1 MKTLLFNKNPIISK
15 LVRMSAQKMEY
26 EFEERLNY
34 ASDIDGYDVIIVDDG
49 ISADLKVLQ
58 GKCKKLIYISSG
70 ASANEESRQV
80 LHKPFLPTDLIAL
93 MRIDETAA
101 VQSDKDK
108 GANAEKTAPTSENV
122 SANADE
128 NASADEEDID
138 LDSLSFD
145 NKLLEPESASEPA
158 LAEAQNESAN
168 AANDEAAPKSASDDN
183 AQDNNIYLQDI
194 TGENAENAGDEKES
208 VATTAQNSASDEPS
222 TDENAQSTEPEKPKD
237 ELEITP
243 VDFKAG
249 DFDFNSIAPSGET
262 ALNSDIADEILANI
276 QSQEPANTSEP
287 ADESALNASQ
297 NDESAASED
306 APLEFDA
313 QDLADITQGLGVDEQ
328 GAANPALN
336 EDSQSESAANPQND
350 ENNATDFPQ
359 QGTLSDDELAK
370 ASFLQPLNEPFQS
383 EPASA
388 SDEPADENLAPNL
401 SETADESLTL
411 NSNEQADESLTLNS
425 NEQADE
431 NLTLNSSETK
441 GENLADEDLSQIL
454 NDEQATDIQAKST
467 SSEQD
472 LSDESLSQE
481 NVEFASE
488 NLSDDNAENAP
499 ETLESTQNTENP
511 QAEQDTAQETPSDEL
526 AMQENAEFAS
536 ENLSDDE
543 NAEILG
549 ENLDEN
555 AQTQSPALDETSAE
569 IQAQIKDI
577 SALENEANAPL
588 DEPQSAKSVMNL
600 DEGTQGAENA
610 LEMAQETLES
620 TQNTENPQAEQDTA
634 QETPSDELA
643 TQENAEFA
651 SENSL
656 ETTQKAEFSSE
667 NAPDIMQNAELINE
681 NAPET
686 AQNAEFASQ
695 TAEQENEPLS
705 QEPAFSVE
713 EKQEKMMSFDDLPEN
728 AKFLGQKNND
738 FIDPDDIKPVLL
750 DEMPMQ
756 QSTQDIV
763 KGQLA
768 DLNAMDEELNSP
780 NAQNSPSSEDDALTN
795 SLNADNENLL
805 DNLNTEQNA
814 TLAPSEQNESILA
827 SENLA
832 QTQVSLDE
840 SLAQTPS
847 EIKFDE
853 SFAPSDELTT
863 QENAEFASET
873 QTAQSD
879 ENLAQMQSDENFA
892 QANDEN
898 LAQTPQINAPSNENA
913 LNADLTDDL
922 QGLSEE
928 ELQRALGEIPAQE
941 STSQAQTKASQASQ
955 NASAQNGENSSPSEL
970 MDELSRGISGA
981 ITSSIKDDALKAAL
995 KGMNMHIDINIKFD
1009 EDKA

>member
-34 ASDIDGYDVIIVDDG
+34 ASDIDSYDVIIVDDG

-93 MRIDETAA
+93 MRIDEAA
-101 VQSDKDK
+101 AAQADKDK
-108 GANAEKTAPTSENV
+108 GANAEKDALKSENA

-168 AANDEAAPKSASDDN
+168 AANDETAPESASDDN

-194 TGENAENAGDEKES
+194 TGENAENADDEKES
-208 VATTAQNSASDEPS
+208 ATTTAQNSASDEPS
-222 TDENAQSTEPEKPKD
+222 TDENAQNTEPEKPKD

-297 NDESAASED
+297 NDESSASED

-328 GAANPALN
+328 GAENSALN

-383 EPASA
+383 EPAST
-388 SDEPADENLAPNL
+388 SDEPADENL
-401 SETADESLTL
+401 TL
-411 NSNEQADESLTLNS
+411 NSSETADESLTLNS

-472 LSDESLSQE
+472 LSDESL
-481 NVEFASE
+481 
-488 NLSDDNAENAP
+488 P
-499 ETLESTQNTENP
+499 
-511 QAEQDTAQETPSDEL
+511 
-526 AMQENAEFAS
+526 QENAEFTS

-549 ENLDEN
+549 ENLDESV
-555 AQTQSPALDETSAE
+555 QMQSPALDEMSAE

-588 DEPQSAKSVMNL
+588 DEPQSAESAMNL
-600 DEGTQGAENA
+600 DEGAQGAENA

-620 TQNTENPQAEQDTA
+620 TQNAENPQAEQDTA
-634 QETPSDELA
+634 QEMPNDELA

-651 SENSL
+651 GENLL
-656 ETTQKAEFSSE
+656 ETTQKAEFSNE
-667 NAPDIMQNAELINE
+667 NSPDIMQNAELTDE
-681 NAPET
+681 NSLEM

-695 TAEQENEPLS
+695 TAEQENEPLP

-713 EKQEKMMSFDDLPEN
+713 EKQEKTMSFDDLPEN

-780 NAQNSPSSEDDALTN
+780 NAQNSPSSEDDTLTN

-805 DNLNTEQNA
+805 ENLNTEQNA

-832 QTQVSLDE
+832 QT
-840 SLAQTPS
+840 PS
-847 EIKFDE
+847 EVSFDE
-853 SFAPSDELTT
+853 SFASSDELTT
-863 QENAEFASET
+863 QKNAEFASENAP

-898 LAQTPQINAPSNENA
+898 LAQTPQINVPLSENA

-941 STSQAQTKASQASQ
+941 STSQAQTNANKASQ

>member
-93 MRIDETAA
+93 MRIDEAA
-101 VQSDKDK
+101 AAQADKDK
-108 GANAEKTAPTSENV
+108 GENAEKDALKSENV

-158 LAEAQNESAN
+158 LAETQSESAN
-168 AANDEAAPKSASDDN
+168 AANDEAAPESTSDDN

-194 TGENAENAGDEKES
+194 TGENAENADDEKES
-208 VATTAQNSASDEPS
+208 TATTAQNSASDEPS
-222 TDENAQSTEPEKPKD
+222 TDENAQNTELEKPKD

-328 GAANPALN
+328 GTENSALN
-336 EDSQSESAANPQND
+336 EDSQSESVANPQND

-383 EPASA
+383 EPAST
-388 SDEPADENLAPNL
+388 SDEPADENL
-401 SETADESLTL
+401 TL
-411 NSNEQADESLTLNS
+411 NSNEQTDENLALNS
-425 NEQADE
+425 NEQTSE

-472 LSDESLSQE
+472 LSDESLPQE
-481 NVEFASE
+481 
-488 NLSDDNAENAP
+488 NAENAP
-499 ETLESTQNTENP
+499 EM
-511 QAEQDTAQETPSDEL
+511 AQETPNDEL
-526 AMQENAEFAS
+526 ATQENAEFAS
-536 ENLSDDE
+536 ENLSDE

-549 ENLDEN
+549 ENLDESV
-555 AQTQSPALDETSAE
+555 QMQSPALDETSAE

-577 SALENEANAPL
+577 SALENEASAPL
-588 DEPQSAKSVMNL
+588 DEPQSAESAMNL
-600 DEGTQGAENA
+600 DEGAQGAENA

-620 TQNTENPQAEQDTA
+620 TQNAENPQAEQ
-634 QETPSDELA
+634 EMPNDELA
-643 TQENAEFA
+643 TQENAEFTG
-651 SENSL
+651 ENL
-656 ETTQKAEFSSE
+656 LKTTQKAEFSSE
-667 NAPDIMQNAELINE
+667 NS
-681 NAPET
+681 PET

-695 TAEQENEPLS
+695 TAEQENEPLP

-713 EKQEKMMSFDDLPEN
+713 EKQEKTMSFDDLPEN

-780 NAQNSPSSEDDALTN
+780 NAQNSPSSEDDTLTN
-795 SLNADNENLL
+795 SLSADNENLL
-805 DNLNTEQNA
+805 ENLNTEQNA
-814 TLAPSEQNESILA
+814 TLTPSEQNESILA

-832 QTQVSLDE
+832 QASSEVS
-840 SLAQTPS
+840 
-847 EIKFDE
+847 FDE
-853 SFAPSDELTT
+853 SFASSDELTT
-863 QENAEFASET
+863 QKNAEFASENAP

-892 QANDEN
+892 QANAEN
-898 LAQTPQINAPSNENA
+898 LVQTPQINVPLSENA

-941 STSQAQTKASQASQ
+941 STSQTQTNANQAS
-955 NASAQNGENSSPSEL
+955 NASAQNDENSSPSEL

>member
-93 MRIDETAA
+93 MRIDEAA
-101 VQSDKDK
+101 AAQADKDK
-108 GANAEKTAPTSENV
+108 GANAEKDALKSENV

-158 LAEAQNESAN
+158 LAETQNESAN
-168 AANDEAAPKSASDDN
+168 AANDEAAPESASDDN

-208 VATTAQNSASDEPS
+208 ATTTAKNSASDEPS
-222 TDENAQSTEPEKPKD
+222 TDENAQNTEPEKPKD

-287 ADESALNASQ
+287 ADESTLNASQ
-297 NDESAASED
+297 NDESSASED

-313 QDLADITQGLGVDEQ
+313 QDLADITQGLSVDEQ
-328 GAANPALN
+328 GAENSALN
-336 EDSQSESAANPQND
+336 EDSQSESALNSQND

-383 EPASA
+383 EPAST
-388 SDEPADENLAPNL
+388 SDEPADENLALN
-401 SETADESLTL
+401 SNETADESLTL
-411 NSNEQADESLTLNS
+411 NSNEQTS
-425 NEQADE
+425 E

-472 LSDESLSQE
+472 LSGESL
-481 NVEFASE
+481 
-488 NLSDDNAENAP
+488 P
-499 ETLESTQNTENP
+499 
-511 QAEQDTAQETPSDEL
+511 
-526 AMQENAEFAS
+526 QENAEFAS

-577 SALENEANAPL
+577 SALESETN
-588 DEPQSAKSVMNL
+588 EPQSAKSVMNL
-600 DEGTQGAENA
+600 DEGAQGAENA

-620 TQNTENPQAEQDTA
+620 TQNAENPQAEQDTA

-643 TQENAEFA
+643 TQEKAEFA

-656 ETTQKAEFSSE
+656 EIT
-667 NAPDIMQNAELINE
+667 QNAELTNE
-681 NAPET
+681 NSLEITQNAELANENPLET

-695 TAEQENEPLS
+695 TAEQENEPLP

-713 EKQEKMMSFDDLPEN
+713 EKQEKTMSFDDLPEN

-780 NAQNSPSSEDDALTN
+780 NAQNSPSSEDDTLTN
-795 SLNADNENLL
+795 SQNADNENLL

-840 SLAQTPS
+840 NLAQTPS

-853 SFAPSDELTT
+853 SFAPSDELAR
-863 QENAEFASET
+863 QENAEFASENSL

-879 ENLAQMQSDENFA
+879 ENFA
-892 QANDEN
+892 QTPSETNFDEN
-898 LAQTPQINAPSNENA
+898 LAQTPQSNAPSSENA

-928 ELQRALGEIPAQE
+928 ELQRALGEIPAQ
-941 STSQAQTKASQASQ
+941 TSQ
-955 NASAQNGENSSPSEL
+955 NASATNDENSNPSEL

>member
-34 ASDIDGYDVIIVDDG
+34 ASDIDSYDVIIVDDG

-93 MRIDETAA
+93 MRIDEAKAA
-101 VQSDKDK
+101 QADKDK
-108 GANAEKTAPTSENV
+108 GANAEKDALKSENV

-158 LAEAQNESAN
+158 LAEVQNESAN
-168 AANDEAAPKSASDDN
+168 AANDDAAPKSTSDDN

-208 VATTAQNSASDEPS
+208 TATTAKNSASDEPS
-222 TDENAQSTEPEKPKD
+222 TDENAQNTEPEKPKD

-297 NDESAASED
+297 NDESSASED

-328 GAANPALN
+328 GAANSALN
-336 EDSQSESAANPQND
+336 EDSQSESAANPQNN

-370 ASFLQPLNEPFQS
+370 ASFLQPLNEPFQG

-411 NSNEQADESLTLNS
+411 NSNEQADE
-425 NEQADE
+425 
-431 NLTLNSSETK
+431 NLTLNSSKTK

-472 LSDESLSQE
+472 LSDEPLSQE

-488 NLSDDNAENAP
+488 NSP
-499 ETLESTQNTENP
+499 ETTQ
-511 QAEQDTAQETPSDEL
+511 
-526 AMQENAEFAS
+526 NAEFVS

-588 DEPQSAKSVMNL
+588 DEPQSAKSAMNL
-600 DEGTQGAENA
+600 DEGAQGAENA
-610 LEMAQETLES
+610 L
-620 TQNTENPQAEQDTA
+620 
-634 QETPSDELA
+634 
-643 TQENAEFA
+643 
-651 SENSL
+651 
-656 ETTQKAEFSSE
+656 
-667 NAPDIMQNAELINE
+667 
-681 NAPET
+681 ET

-695 TAEQENEPLS
+695 TAEQENEPLP

-713 EKQEKMMSFDDLPEN
+713 ERQEKTMSFDDLPEN

-780 NAQNSPSSEDDALTN
+780 NAQNSPSSEDDTLTN
-795 SLNADNENLL
+795 SQNADNENLL

-853 SFAPSDELTT
+853 SFAPSDELTR
-863 QENAEFASET
+863 QENAEFASENSL

-879 ENLAQMQSDENFA
+879 ENFAQNMAAQMQSDENFA

-898 LAQTPQINAPSNENA
+898 LAQAPQINAPSNENA

-928 ELQRALGEIPAQE
+928 ELQRALGEIPAQ
-941 STSQAQTKASQASQ
+941 TSQAQTNANKASQ
-955 NASAQNGENSSPSEL
+955 NASATNDENSSPSEL

>member
-34 ASDIDGYDVIIVDDG
+34 ASDIDSYDVIVVDDG

-93 MRIDETAA
+93 MRIDEAA
-101 VQSDKDK
+101 AAQADKDK
-108 GANAEKTAPTSENV
+108 GANAEKDALKSENV
-122 SANADE
+122 SENADE
-128 NASADEEDID
+128 NASADEEYID

-158 LAEAQNESAN
+158 LAETQNESTN
-168 AANDEAAPKSASDDN
+168 AANDETAPESASDDN

-208 VATTAQNSASDEPS
+208 TATTAQNSASDEPS
-222 TDENAQSTEPEKPKD
+222 TDENAQSAEPEKPKD

-328 GAANPALN
+328 GAANSALN
-336 EDSQSESAANPQND
+336 EDSQSESAVNPQND

-388 SDEPADENLAPNL
+388 SDEPADENLAPNS
-401 SETADESLTL
+401 SEQIDENLTL
-411 NSNEQADESLTLNS
+411 NSNEQTS
-425 NEQADE
+425 E

-472 LSDESLSQE
+472 LSD
-481 NVEFASE
+481 
-488 NLSDDNAENAP
+488 DNAENAP
-499 ETLESTQNTENP
+499 ETLESTQNAENL
-511 QAEQDTAQETPSDEL
+511 QAEQDTAQETPNDEL
-526 AMQENAEFAS
+526 ATQENAEFAS
-536 ENLSDDE
+536 ENLSDAE

-549 ENLDEN
+549 ENLDESV
-555 AQTQSPALDETSAE
+555 QMQSPALDETSAE

-588 DEPQSAKSVMNL
+588 DEPQSAKSAMNL
-600 DEGTQGAENA
+600 DEGAQGAENA
-610 LEMAQETLES
+610 L
-620 TQNTENPQAEQDTA
+620 
-634 QETPSDELA
+634 
-643 TQENAEFA
+643 
-651 SENSL
+651 
-656 ETTQKAEFSSE
+656 
-667 NAPDIMQNAELINE
+667 
-681 NAPET
+681 ET
-686 AQNAEFASQ
+686 AQNAEFASE
-695 TAEQENEPLS
+695 TAEQENEPLP

-713 EKQEKMMSFDDLPEN
+713 EKQEKTMSFDDLPEN

-780 NAQNSPSSEDDALTN
+780 NAQNSPSSEDDTLTN
-795 SLNADNENLL
+795 SLSADNENLL
-805 DNLNTEQNA
+805 ENLNTEQNA
-814 TLAPSEQNESILA
+814 TLTPSEQNESILA

-853 SFAPSDELTT
+853 SFTPSDELTR
-863 QENAEFASET
+863 QENAEFASENSL

-879 ENLAQMQSDENFA
+879 ENFAQNMAAQMQSDENFA
-892 QANDEN
+892 QANAEN
-898 LAQTPQINAPSNENA
+898 LAQAPQINAPSSENA

-941 STSQAQTKASQASQ
+941 STSQTQKSASQASQ
-955 NASAQNGENSSPSEL
+955 NTSAQNGENSSPSEL

>member
-93 MRIDETAA
+93 MRIDEAA
-101 VQSDKDK
+101 AAQADKDK
-108 GANAEKTAPTSENV
+108 GANAEKDALKSENV

-158 LAEAQNESAN
+158 LAETQNESAN
-168 AANDEAAPKSASDDN
+168 AANDEAAPESASDDN

-208 VATTAQNSASDEPS
+208 ATTTAKNSASDEPS
-222 TDENAQSTEPEKPKD
+222 TDENAQNTEPEKPKD

-287 ADESALNASQ
+287 ADESTLNASQ
-297 NDESAASED
+297 NDESSASED

-313 QDLADITQGLGVDEQ
+313 QDLADITQGLSVDEQ
-328 GAANPALN
+328 GAENSALN
-336 EDSQSESAANPQND
+336 EDSQSESALNSQND

-383 EPASA
+383 EPAST
-388 SDEPADENLAPNL
+388 SDEPADENLALN
-401 SETADESLTL
+401 SNETADESLTL
-411 NSNEQADESLTLNS
+411 NSNEQTS
-425 NEQADE
+425 E

-472 LSDESLSQE
+472 LSDEPL
-481 NVEFASE
+481 
-488 NLSDDNAENAP
+488 P
-499 ETLESTQNTENP
+499 
-511 QAEQDTAQETPSDEL
+511 
-526 AMQENAEFAS
+526 QENAEFAS

-543 NAEILG
+543 NAEILD

-555 AQTQSPALDETSAE
+555 AQIQSPALDETSAE

-600 DEGTQGAENA
+600 DEGAQGAENA

-620 TQNTENPQAEQDTA
+620 TQNAENSQAEQDTA
-634 QETPSDELA
+634 QETPNDELA
-643 TQENAEFA
+643 TQENAEFTN
-651 SENSL
+651 ENS
-656 ETTQKAEFSSE
+656 
-667 NAPDIMQNAELINE
+667 PDIMQNAELTDE
-681 NAPET
+681 NSPQT

-695 TAEQENEPLS
+695 TAEQENEPLP

-713 EKQEKMMSFDDLPEN
+713 EKQEKTMSFDDLPEN

-738 FIDPDDIKPVLL
+738 FIDPDDIKPILL

-780 NAQNSPSSEDDALTN
+780 NAQKSPSSEDDTLTN
-795 SLNADNENLL
+795 SQNADNENLL
-805 DNLNTEQNA
+805 ENLNTEQNA

-840 SLAQTPS
+840 SLTQTPS

-853 SFAPSDELTT
+853 SFAPSDDFAG
-863 QENAEFASET
+863 QKNAEFASKNSL
-873 QTAQSD
+873 QTAQS
-879 ENLAQMQSDENFA
+879 
-892 QANDEN
+892 DEN
-898 LAQTPQINAPSNENA
+898 LAQTPQINAPSSENT

-941 STSQAQTKASQASQ
+941 STSQTQINANKASQ
-955 NASAQNGENSSPSEL
+955 NTSAQNGENLSPSEL

>member
-34 ASDIDGYDVIIVDDG
+34 ASDIDSYDVIIVDDG

-93 MRIDETAA
+93 MRIDEAA
-101 VQSDKDK
+101 AAQADKDK
-108 GANAEKTAPTSENV
+108 GANAEKDALKSENASV
-122 SANADE
+122 NADE

-158 LAEAQNESAN
+158 LAETQNESAN
-168 AANDEAAPKSASDDN
+168 AANDEAVLESTSDDN

-194 TGENAENAGDEKES
+194 TGENAENADDEKES
-208 VATTAQNSASDEPS
+208 TATTAQNSASDEPS
-222 TDENAQSTEPEKPKD
+222 TDENAQNTEPKKPKD

-328 GAANPALN
+328 GAANSALN
-336 EDSQSESAANPQND
+336 EDSQSESAVNPQND

-388 SDEPADENLAPNL
+388 SDEPADENLAPNS
-401 SETADESLTL
+401 SEQIDENLTL
-411 NSNEQADESLTLNS
+411 NSNEQTS
-425 NEQADE
+425 E

-472 LSDESLSQE
+472 LSDESLPQE
-481 NVEFASE
+481 NV
-488 NLSDDNAENAP
+488 
-499 ETLESTQNTENP
+499 
-511 QAEQDTAQETPSDEL
+511 
-526 AMQENAEFAS
+526 EFAS

-600 DEGTQGAENA
+600 DEGSQGAENA

-620 TQNTENPQAEQDTA
+620 TQNAENPQAEQDTA
-634 QETPSDELA
+634 QETPSDEFA
-643 TQENAEFA
+643 TQENAEFT
-651 SENSL
+651 SENLL
-656 ETTQKAEFSSE
+656 ETTQNAEFSNE
-667 NAPDIMQNAELINE
+667 NSPDIMQNAELINE

-695 TAEQENEPLS
+695 TAEQENEPLP

-713 EKQEKMMSFDDLPEN
+713 EKQEKTMSFDDLPEN

-780 NAQNSPSSEDDALTN
+780 NAQNSPSSEDDTLTN
-795 SLNADNENLL
+795 SLSADNENLL
-805 DNLNTEQNA
+805 ENLNTEQNA

-853 SFAPSDELTT
+853 SFAPSDELTR
-863 QENAEFASET
+863 QENAEFASENSL

-898 LAQTPQINAPSNENA
+898 LAQAPQINAPSSENA

-941 STSQAQTKASQASQ
+941 SQAQTKASQTSQ
-955 NASAQNGENSSPSEL
+955 NTSAQNGENSSPSEL

>member
-93 MRIDETAA
+93 MRIDEATAA
-101 VQSDKDK
+101 QADKDK
-108 GANAEKTAPTSENV
+108 GANAEKDALKSENI

-138 LDSLSFD
+138 LESLSFD

-168 AANDEAAPKSASDDN
+168 AANDEAAPESTSDDN

-194 TGENAENAGDEKES
+194 TGENAENADDEKES
-208 VATTAQNSASDEPS
+208 TATTAQNSASDEPS
-222 TDENAQSTEPEKPKD
+222 IDENAQNTEPEKPKD

-276 QSQEPANTSEP
+276 QSQEPANTSES
-287 ADESALNASQ
+287 ADESTLNASQ
-297 NDESAASED
+297 NDESSASED

-328 GAANPALN
+328 GAENSALN

-383 EPASA
+383 EPAST
-388 SDEPADENLAPNL
+388 SDEPADENLAPNS
-401 SETADESLTL
+401 SETADES
-411 NSNEQADESLTLNS
+411 
-425 NEQADE
+425 
-431 NLTLNSSETK
+431 LTLNSSETK

-454 NDEQATDIQAKST
+454 NDEQATDFQAKST

-472 LSDESLSQE
+472 LSDESL
-481 NVEFASE
+481 
-488 NLSDDNAENAP
+488 P
-499 ETLESTQNTENP
+499 
-511 QAEQDTAQETPSDEL
+511 
-526 AMQENAEFAS
+526 QENAEFVS
-536 ENLSDDE
+536 ENLSDE

-555 AQTQSPALDETSAE
+555 AQIQSPALDETSAE

-588 DEPQSAKSVMNL
+588 DEPQSAESVMNL
-600 DEGTQGAENA
+600 DEGAQGAENA

-620 TQNTENPQAEQDTA
+620 TQNAENPQAEQDTA
-634 QETPSDELA
+634 QETPNDELA
-643 TQENAEFA
+643 VQENAEFA
-651 SENSL
+651 SENLL
-656 ETTQKAEFSSE
+656 ETTQNTEFSNE
-667 NAPDIMQNAELINE
+667 NSPDIMQNAELINE
-681 NAPET
+681 NAPQT

-695 TAEQENEPLS
+695 TAEQENEPLP

-713 EKQEKMMSFDDLPEN
+713 EKQEKTMSFDDLPEN

-768 DLNAMDEELNSP
+768 DLNAMDEEFNSP
-780 NAQNSPSSEDDALTN
+780 NAQNSPSSEDDTLTN
-795 SLNADNENLL
+795 LQNADNENLL

-827 SENLA
+827 SEN
-832 QTQVSLDE
+832 
-840 SLAQTPS
+840 LAQTPS

-879 ENLAQMQSDENFA
+879 ENFA
-892 QANDEN
+892 QANAEN

-941 STSQAQTKASQASQ
+941 STSQAQTNANKASQ

>member
-70 ASANEESRQV
+70 ASANEESRQI

-93 MRIDETAA
+93 MRIDEAA
-101 VQSDKDK
+101 AAQADKDK
-108 GANAEKTAPTSENV
+108 GANAEKDALKSENV

-158 LAEAQNESAN
+158 LAETQSESAN
-168 AANDEAAPKSASDDN
+168 AANDEATPESTSDDN

-194 TGENAENAGDEKES
+194 TGENAENADDEKERT
-208 VATTAQNSASDEPS
+208 ATTAKNSASDEPS
-222 TDENAQSTEPEKPKD
+222 TDENAQNTEPEKPKD

-297 NDESAASED
+297 NDESSASED

-328 GAANPALN
+328 GAENSALN

-350 ENNATDFPQ
+350 ENNVMDFPQ

-383 EPASA
+383 EPAST

-411 NSNEQADESLTLNS
+411 NSNEQTS
-425 NEQADE
+425 E

-454 NDEQATDIQAKST
+454 NDEQATDFQAKNT

-481 NVEFASE
+481 N
-488 NLSDDNAENAP
+488 
-499 ETLESTQNTENP
+499 
-511 QAEQDTAQETPSDEL
+511 
-526 AMQENAEFAS
+526 AEFAS
-536 ENLSDDE
+536 ENLSAE

-549 ENLDEN
+549 EILDEN

-588 DEPQSAKSVMNL
+588 DEPQSAKSAMNL
-600 DEGTQGAENA
+600 DEGVQGADNA
-610 LEMAQETLES
+610 LEMAQEMLES
-620 TQNTENPQAEQDTA
+620 TQNAENPQAGQDTA
-634 QETPSDELA
+634 QETPSDEFA
-643 TQENAEFA
+643 TQENAEFT

-667 NAPDIMQNAELINE
+667 NSPETAQNAELTNE
-681 NAPET
+681 NSLET

-695 TAEQENEPLS
+695 TAEQENEPLP

-713 EKQEKMMSFDDLPEN
+713 EKQEKTMSFDDLPEN

-780 NAQNSPSSEDDALTN
+780 NAQNSPSSENDALTN
-795 SLNADNENLL
+795 SQNADNENLL
-805 DNLNTEQNA
+805 ENLNTEQNA

-840 SLAQTPS
+840 SLAQTSS

-853 SFAPSDELTT
+853 SLAPSDELTT
-863 QENAEFASET
+863 QENAEFVSENSF

-879 ENLAQMQSDENFA
+879 ENFAQNMAAQMQSDENFA

-898 LAQTPQINAPSNENA
+898 LAQVPQSNAPSSENA

-928 ELQRALGEIPAQE
+928 ELQRALGEIPAQ
-941 STSQAQTKASQASQ
+941 TSQAQTNANKASQ

>member
-93 MRIDETAA
+93 MRIDEAA
-101 VQSDKDK
+101 AAQADKDK
-108 GANAEKTAPTSENV
+108 GANAEKDALKSENV

-168 AANDEAAPKSASDDN
+168 AANDETAPESTSDDN

-194 TGENAENAGDEKES
+194 TGENAENADDEKES
-208 VATTAQNSASDEPS
+208 AATTAQNSASDEPS
-222 TDENAQSTEPEKPKD
+222 TDENAQNTEPEKPKD

-297 NDESAASED
+297 NDESSASED

-328 GAANPALN
+328 GATNPALN
-336 EDSQSESAANPQND
+336 EDSQSESAANPQNN

-383 EPASA
+383 EPAST

-401 SETADESLTL
+401 SEQADENLTLNSNETADESLTL
-411 NSNEQADESLTLNS
+411 NSNEQT
-425 NEQADE
+425 DE

-472 LSDESLSQE
+472 LSDESL
-481 NVEFASE
+481 
-488 NLSDDNAENAP
+488 P
-499 ETLESTQNTENP
+499 
-511 QAEQDTAQETPSDEL
+511 
-526 AMQENAEFAS
+526 QENAEFTS

-600 DEGTQGAENA
+600 DEGAQGAENA

-620 TQNTENPQAEQDTA
+620 TQNAENSQAEQDTA
-634 QETPSDELA
+634 QETPNDELA

-651 SENSL
+651 S
-656 ETTQKAEFSSE
+656 
-667 NAPDIMQNAELINE
+667 E

-695 TAEQENEPLS
+695 TAEQENEPLP

-713 EKQEKMMSFDDLPEN
+713 EKQEKTMSFDDLPEN

-780 NAQNSPSSEDDALTN
+780 NAQNSPSSEDDALTK

-814 TLAPSEQNESILA
+814 TLAPSAQNESILA

-840 SLAQTPS
+840 NLAQTPS

-863 QENAEFASET
+863 QENAEFASENSL
-873 QTAQSD
+873 QTA
-879 ENLAQMQSDENFA
+879 QSDENFA

-898 LAQTPQINAPSNENA
+898 LVQTLQINAPSSENA

-928 ELQRALGEIPAQE
+928 ELQRALGEIPAQ
-941 STSQAQTKASQASQ
+941 TSQAQTNANKASQ
-955 NASAQNGENSSPSEL
+955 NTSAQNGENSSPSEL

>member
-34 ASDIDGYDVIIVDDG
+34 ASDIDSYDVIIVDDG

-93 MRIDETAA
+93 MRIDEATAA
-101 VQSDKDK
+101 QADKDK
-108 GANAEKTAPTSENV
+108 GANAEKDALKSENA

-168 AANDEAAPKSASDDN
+168 AANEAVLESTSDDN

-194 TGENAENAGDEKES
+194 TGENAENADDEKES
-208 VATTAQNSASDEPS
+208 ATTTAQNSASNEPS
-222 TDENAQSTEPEKPKD
+222 TDENAQNTEPEKPKD

-297 NDESAASED
+297 NDESSASED

-350 ENNATDFPQ
+350 ENNVTDFPQ

-383 EPASA
+383 EPAST
-388 SDEPADENLAPNL
+388 SDEPADEN
-401 SETADESLTL
+401 LTL
-411 NSNEQADESLTLNS
+411 NSNEQADENLTLNS
-425 NEQADE
+425 NEQTSE

-472 LSDESLSQE
+472 LSDESLPQE
-481 NVEFASE
+481 
-488 NLSDDNAENAP
+488 NAENAP
-499 ETLESTQNTENP
+499 ETLESTQNAENP
-511 QAEQDTAQETPSDEL
+511 QAEQETQDDEL
-526 AMQENAEFAS
+526 AMQEKAEFSS
-536 ENLSDDE
+536 ENS
-543 NAEILG
+543 
-549 ENLDEN
+549 
-555 AQTQSPALDETSAE
+555 
-569 IQAQIKDI
+569 
-577 SALENEANAPL
+577 LE
-588 DEPQSAKSVMNL
+588 
-600 DEGTQGAENA
+600 
-610 LEMAQETLES
+610 
-620 TQNTENPQAEQDTA
+620 TA
-634 QETPSDELA
+634 Q
-643 TQENAEFA
+643 NAEFA
-651 SENSL
+651 SENS
-656 ETTQKAEFSSE
+656 
-667 NAPDIMQNAELINE
+667 PDIMQNAELINE

-695 TAEQENEPLS
+695 TAEQENEPLP

-713 EKQEKMMSFDDLPEN
+713 EKQEKTMSFDDLPEN

-738 FIDPDDIKPVLL
+738 FIDPDDIKPILL

-768 DLNAMDEELNSP
+768 DLNAMDEEF
-780 NAQNSPSSEDDALTN
+780 NSPSGDDDTLTN
-795 SLNADNENLL
+795 SQNADNENLL
-805 DNLNTEQNA
+805 ENLNTEQNA
-814 TLAPSEQNESILA
+814 TLAPSEQNESVLA

-840 SLAQTPS
+840 SLAQTSS
-847 EIKFDE
+847 EIKLDE
-853 SFAPSDELTT
+853 GFAPSDELTT
-863 QENAEFASET
+863 QENAEFVSENSL

-879 ENLAQMQSDENFA
+879 ENLAQTPSETNF
-892 QANDEN
+892 DEN
-898 LAQTPQINAPSNENA
+898 LAQVPQSNTPSSENA

-941 STSQAQTKASQASQ
+941 STSQAQTNANKASQ
-955 NASAQNGENSSPSEL
+955 NTSAQNGENSSPSEL

>member
-93 MRIDETAA
+93 MRIDEAA
-101 VQSDKDK
+101 AAQADKDK
-108 GANAEKTAPTSENV
+108 GTNAEKDALKSENV

-158 LAEAQNESAN
+158 LAEIQNESAN
-168 AANDEAAPKSASDDN
+168 AANETAPKSASDDN

-194 TGENAENAGDEKES
+194 TGENAENADDEKES
-208 VATTAQNSASDEPS
+208 AATTAKNSASDESS
-222 TDENAQSTEPEKPKD
+222 TDENAQNTEPEKPKD

-383 EPASA
+383 EPAST
-388 SDEPADENLAPNL
+388 SDEPADENL
-401 SETADESLTL
+401 TL
-411 NSNEQADESLTLNS
+411 NSNEQTS
-425 NEQADE
+425 E

-454 NDEQATDIQAKST
+454 NDGQATDIQAKNT

-472 LSDESLSQE
+472 
-481 NVEFASE
+481 
-488 NLSDDNAENAP
+488 
-499 ETLESTQNTENP
+499 
-511 QAEQDTAQETPSDEL
+511 
-526 AMQENAEFAS
+526 
-536 ENLSDDE
+536 LSDDE

-588 DEPQSAKSVMNL
+588 DEPQSAESAMNL
-600 DEGTQGAENA
+600 DEGAQGAENA

-620 TQNTENPQAEQDTA
+620 TQNAENPQAEQDTA
-634 QETPSDELA
+634 QETPNDELA

-651 SENSL
+651 GENLL
-656 ETTQKAEFSSE
+656 ETTQKAEFSNE
-667 NAPDIMQNAELINE
+667 NSPDIM
-681 NAPET
+681 
-686 AQNAEFASQ
+686 QNAEFASQ
-695 TAEQENEPLS
+695 TAEQENEPLP

-713 EKQEKMMSFDDLPEN
+713 EKQEKTMSFDDLPEN

-780 NAQNSPSSEDDALTN
+780 NAQNSPSSEDDTLTN
-795 SLNADNENLL
+795 SQNADNENLL

-840 SLAQTPS
+840 NLAQTPS
-847 EIKFDE
+847 EIKLDE
-853 SFAPSDELTT
+853 SFAPSDELTR
-863 QENAEFASET
+863 QENAEFASENSL
-873 QTAQSD
+873 QTA
-879 ENLAQMQSDENFA
+879 QSDENFA

-898 LAQTPQINAPSNENA
+898 LAQTPQINAPSSENA

-928 ELQRALGEIPAQE
+928 ELQRALGEIPAQI
-941 STSQAQTKASQASQ
+941 SQAQTNANKASQ

>member
-93 MRIDETAA
+93 MRIDEAA
-101 VQSDKDK
+101 AAQADKDK
-108 GANAEKTAPTSENV
+108 GANAEKDALKSENV

-168 AANDEAAPKSASDDN
+168 AANDEAAPESTSDDN

-208 VATTAQNSASDEPS
+208 ATTTAQNSASDEPS
-222 TDENAQSTEPEKPKD
+222 TDENAQNTEPEKPKD

-297 NDESAASED
+297 NDESVASED

-328 GAANPALN
+328 GAENSALN
-336 EDSQSESAANPQND
+336 EDSQRESMANPQND

-383 EPASA
+383 EPAST
-388 SDEPADENLAPNL
+388 SDEP
-401 SETADESLTL
+401 ADESLTL
-411 NSNEQADESLTLNS
+411 NSNEQTS
-425 NEQADE
+425 E

-454 NDEQATDIQAKST
+454 NDEQATDIQAKNT

-472 LSDESLSQE
+472 LSDE
-481 NVEFASE
+481 
-488 NLSDDNAENAP
+488 
-499 ETLESTQNTENP
+499 LE
-511 QAEQDTAQETPSDEL
+511 
-526 AMQENAEFAS
+526 MQENAEFTS

-549 ENLDEN
+549 ENLDESV
-555 AQTQSPALDETSAE
+555 QMQSPALDETSAE

-588 DEPQSAKSVMNL
+588 DEPQSAESVMNL
-600 DEGTQGAENA
+600 DEGAQSAENA

-620 TQNTENPQAEQDTA
+620 TQNAENPQAEQDTA
-634 QETPSDELA
+634 QETPSDELE

-656 ETTQKAEFSSE
+656 ETTQKAEFASE
-667 NAPDIMQNAELINE
+667 NSPDIMQNAELTNE
-681 NAPET
+681 NAPQT

-695 TAEQENEPLS
+695 TAEQENEPLP

-713 EKQEKMMSFDDLPEN
+713 EKQEKTMSFDDLPEN

-738 FIDPDDIKPVLL
+738 FIDPDDIKPILL

-780 NAQNSPSSEDDALTN
+780 NAQNSPSSEDDTLTN
-795 SLNADNENLL
+795 SPNADNENLL
-805 DNLNTEQNA
+805 ENLNTEQNA

-840 SLAQTPS
+840 SLAQTP
-847 EIKFDE
+847 
-853 SFAPSDELTT
+853 
-863 QENAEFASET
+863 
-873 QTAQSD
+873 
-879 ENLAQMQSDENFA
+879 
-892 QANDEN
+892 
-898 LAQTPQINAPSNENA
+898 QINAPSSENA

-941 STSQAQTKASQASQ
+941 STNQAQTNANKASQ

>member
-34 ASDIDGYDVIIVDDG
+34 ASDIDSYDVIIVDDG
-49 ISADLKVLQ
+49 VSADLKVLQ
-58 GKCKKLIYISSG
+58 GKCKKLICISSG

-93 MRIDETAA
+93 MRIDEAA
-101 VQSDKDK
+101 AAQADNDK
-108 GANAEKTAPTSENV
+108 GANAEKDALKSENV

-168 AANDEAAPKSASDDN
+168 AANEAVLESASDDN

-194 TGENAENAGDEKES
+194 TGENAENADDEKES
-208 VATTAQNSASDEPS
+208 TATTAQNSASDEPS
-222 TDENAQSTEPEKPKD
+222 IDENAQNTEPEKPKD

-287 ADESALNASQ
+287 AGESALNASQ
-297 NDESAASED
+297 NDEGSASED

-328 GAANPALN
+328 GAENSALN

-350 ENNATDFPQ
+350 ENNAMDFPQ

-383 EPASA
+383 EQAST

-401 SETADESLTL
+401 SE
-411 NSNEQADESLTLNS
+411 
-425 NEQADE
+425 QADE
-431 NLTLNSSETK
+431 NSALNSSETK

-472 LSDESLSQE
+472 LSGESLPQE
-481 NVEFASE
+481 NAEFASE
-488 NLSDDNAENAP
+488 NLSDENAEN
-499 ETLESTQNTENP
+499 S

-526 AMQENAEFAS
+526 ATQENAEFSS

-577 SALENEANAPL
+577 SALENEANVPL
-588 DEPQSAKSVMNL
+588 DEPQSAESVMNL
-600 DEGTQGAENA
+600 DEGAQGAENA
-610 LEMAQETLES
+610 LEMAQEMLES
-620 TQNTENPQAEQDTA
+620 TQNAENSQAEQDTA
-634 QETPSDELA
+634 QETPNDELA

-651 SENSL
+651 S
-656 ETTQKAEFSSE
+656 
-667 NAPDIMQNAELINE
+667 E

-695 TAEQENEPLS
+695 TAEQENEPLP

-713 EKQEKMMSFDDLPEN
+713 EKQEKTMSFDDLPEN

-780 NAQNSPSSEDDALTN
+780 NAQNSPSSEDDALTK

-832 QTQVSLDE
+832 QTPSEVSFDE

-863 QENAEFASET
+863 QENAEFASENSL
-873 QTAQSD
+873 QTA
-879 ENLAQMQSDENFA
+879 QSDENFA

-898 LAQTPQINAPSNENA
+898 LVQTLQINAPSSENA

-928 ELQRALGEIPAQE
+928 ELQRALGEIPAQ
-941 STSQAQTKASQASQ
+941 TSQAQTNANKASQ
-955 NASAQNGENSSPSEL
+955 NTSAQNGENSSPSEL

>member
-34 ASDIDGYDVIIVDDG
+34 ASDIDSYDVIIVDDG

-93 MRIDETAA
+93 MRIDEATAA
-101 VQSDKDK
+101 QADKDK
-108 GANAEKTAPTSENV
+108 GANAEKDALKSENV

-168 AANDEAAPKSASDDN
+168 AANDEATPESTSDDN

-194 TGENAENAGDEKES
+194 TGENAENADDEKES
-208 VATTAQNSASDEPS
+208 TATTAQNSASDEPS
-222 TDENAQSTEPEKPKD
+222 TDENAQSAEPEKPKD

-328 GAANPALN
+328 GAENSALN
-336 EDSQSESAANPQND
+336 EDSQSESVANPQND

-383 EPASA
+383 EPAST
-388 SDEPADENLAPNL
+388 SDEPADENLVPNSSEQIDENL
-401 SETADESLTL
+401 TLNSNETADESLTL
-411 NSNEQADESLTLNS
+411 NSNEQTS
-425 NEQADE
+425 E

-472 LSDESLSQE
+472 LSDESL
-481 NVEFASE
+481 
-488 NLSDDNAENAP
+488 P
-499 ETLESTQNTENP
+499 
-511 QAEQDTAQETPSDEL
+511 
-526 AMQENAEFAS
+526 QENAEFTS

-600 DEGTQGAENA
+600 DESAQGAENA

-620 TQNTENPQAEQDTA
+620 TQNAENPQAEQDTA
-634 QETPSDELA
+634 QEMPSDELA

-651 SENSL
+651 DENSP
-656 ETTQKAEFSSE
+656 Q
-667 NAPDIMQNAELINE
+667 
-681 NAPET
+681 T

-695 TAEQENEPLS
+695 TAEQENEPLP

-713 EKQEKMMSFDDLPEN
+713 EKQEKTMSFDDLPEN

-780 NAQNSPSSEDDALTN
+780 NAQNSPSSEDDTLTN

-832 QTQVSLDE
+832 QTPSEVSFDE

-863 QENAEFASET
+863 QENAEFASENSL

-879 ENLAQMQSDENFA
+879 ENLAQMQSDENFT

-898 LAQTPQINAPSNENA
+898 LAQTPQINAPSSE
-913 LNADLTDDL
+913 NADLTDDL

-941 STSQAQTKASQASQ
+941 STNQAQTNANKASQ

-981 ITSSIKDDALKAAL
+981 ITSSNKDDALKAAL

>member
-34 ASDIDGYDVIIVDDG
+34 ASDIDSYDVIIVDDG

-93 MRIDETAA
+93 MRIDEAA
-101 VQSDKDK
+101 AAQADKDK
-108 GANAEKTAPTSENV
+108 GANAEKDALKSENA

-128 NASADEEDID
+128 NASANEEDID

-158 LAEAQNESAN
+158 LAETQNESAN
-168 AANDEAAPKSASDDN
+168 AANDEAAPESASDDN

-194 TGENAENAGDEKES
+194 TGENAENADDEKES
-208 VATTAQNSASDEPS
+208 TATTAQNSASDEPS

-276 QSQEPANTSEP
+276 QSQEPADTSEP

-328 GAANPALN
+328 GATNPALN

-383 EPASA
+383 EPAST
-388 SDEPADENLAPNL
+388 SDEPADENLAPNS
-401 SETADESLTL
+401 SETADENVTL
-411 NSNEQADESLTLNS
+411 NSSEQT
-425 NEQADE
+425 DE
-431 NLTLNSSETK
+431 NLILNSSETK

-472 LSDESLSQE
+472 LSGESLLQE
-481 NVEFASE
+481 NAENAPEMAQETPNDELAVQENDEFASE
-488 NLSDDNAENAP
+488 NLS
-499 ETLESTQNTENP
+499 
-511 QAEQDTAQETPSDEL
+511 
-526 AMQENAEFAS
+526 
-536 ENLSDDE
+536 DE

-577 SALENEANAPL
+577 SALENEAN
-588 DEPQSAKSVMNL
+588 EPQSAESAMNL
-600 DEGTQGAENA
+600 DESAQGAENA

-620 TQNTENPQAEQDTA
+620 TQNAENSQAGQDTA

-643 TQENAEFA
+643 TQENAEF
-651 SENSL
+651 SNENSP
-656 ETTQKAEFSSE
+656 ETT
-667 NAPDIMQNAELINE
+667 QNAELINE
-681 NAPET
+681 NAPQT

-695 TAEQENEPLS
+695 TAEQENEPLP

-713 EKQEKMMSFDDLPEN
+713 EKQEKTMSFDDLPEN

-768 DLNAMDEELNSP
+768 DLNAMDEEFNSP
-780 NAQNSPSSEDDALTN
+780 NAQNSPSSEDDTLTN
-795 SLNADNENLL
+795 SLSADNENLL
-805 DNLNTEQNA
+805 ENLNTEQNA
-814 TLAPSEQNESILA
+814 TLAPNEQNESILA

-840 SLAQTPS
+840 SLAQIPS
-847 EIKFDE
+847 ESKFDE

-863 QENAEFASET
+863 QENAEFASTT

-879 ENLAQMQSDENFA
+879 ENLAQNMTAQIQSDENFA

-898 LAQTPQINAPSNENA
+898 LAQTPQISAPSSENA
-913 LNADLTDDL
+913 LNADFTDDL

-928 ELQRALGEIPAQE
+928 ELQRALGEIPAQ
-941 STSQAQTKASQASQ
+941 TSQAQANANKASQ

>member
-93 MRIDETAA
+93 MRIDEAA
-101 VQSDKDK
+101 AAQADKDK
-108 GANAEKTAPTSENV
+108 GANAEKTAPTSENLSV
-122 SANADE
+122 NVDE

-158 LAEAQNESAN
+158 VAEAQSESAN
-168 AANDEAAPKSASDDN
+168 AANEAAPESASDDN

-194 TGENAENAGDEKES
+194 TGENAENAGDDKES
-208 VATTAQNSASDEPS
+208 ATTTAKNSVSDEPS
-222 TDENAQSTEPEKPKD
+222 TDENTQSTEPSKPKD

-243 VDFKAG
+243 VDFKTG

-287 ADESALNASQ
+287 ASENLSANEPAGENALNASQ
-297 NDESAASED
+297 NDESSSSKD

-336 EDSQSESAANPQND
+336 EDSQSESAVNPQND
-350 ENNATDFPQ
+350 ENNAMDFPQ
-359 QGTLSDDELAK
+359 QSILSDDELAK

-383 EPASA
+383 EPAST
-388 SDEPADENLAPNL
+388 SDEPAGENLAPNL
-401 SETADESLTL
+401 SETADENVTL
-411 NSNEQADESLTLNS
+411 NSSEQT
-425 NEQADE
+425 DE

-472 LSDESLSQE
+472 LSGESL
-481 NVEFASE
+481 
-488 NLSDDNAENAP
+488 P
-499 ETLESTQNTENP
+499 
-511 QAEQDTAQETPSDEL
+511 
-526 AMQENAEFAS
+526 QENAEFAS

-600 DEGTQGAENA
+600 DEGAQGADNA

-620 TQNTENPQAEQDTA
+620 TQNAENPQAEQDTA
-634 QETPSDELA
+634 QETPNDELK

-651 SENSL
+651 GENSL
-656 ETTQKAEFSSE
+656 ETTQNAEFT
-667 NAPDIMQNAELINE
+667 NE
-681 NAPET
+681 NAPQT
-686 AQNAEFASQ
+686 TQNAEFASQ
-695 TAEQENEPLS
+695 TAEQENEPLP

-713 EKQEKMMSFDDLPEN
+713 EKQEKTMSFDDLPEN

-780 NAQNSPSSEDDALTN
+780 NAQNSPSSEDDALTK

-814 TLAPSEQNESILA
+814 TLAPSAQNESILA

-840 SLAQTPS
+840 NLAQTPS

-853 SFAPSDELTT
+853 SFSPSDELTT
-863 QENAEFASET
+863 QENAEFASENSL
-873 QTAQSD
+873 QTA
-879 ENLAQMQSDENFA
+879 QSDENFA

-898 LAQTPQINAPSNENA
+898 LVQTPQINAPSSENA

-928 ELQRALGEIPAQE
+928 ELQRALGEIPTQ
-941 STSQAQTKASQASQ
+941 TSQAQTNANKASQ
-955 NASAQNGENSSPSEL
+955 NTSAQNGENSSPSEL

>member
-93 MRIDETAA
+93 MRIDEAA
-101 VQSDKDK
+101 AAQADKDK
-108 GANAEKTAPTSENV
+108 GANAEKDALKSENV

-158 LAEAQNESAN
+158 LAETQNESAN
-168 AANDEAAPKSASDDN
+168 AANDEAAPESASDDN

-208 VATTAQNSASDEPS
+208 ATTTAKNSASDEPS
-222 TDENAQSTEPEKPKD
+222 TDENAQNTEPEKPKD

-287 ADESALNASQ
+287 ADESTLNASQ
-297 NDESAASED
+297 NDESSASED

-313 QDLADITQGLGVDEQ
+313 QDLADITQGLSVDEQ
-328 GAANPALN
+328 GAENSALN
-336 EDSQSESAANPQND
+336 EDSQSESALNSQND

-383 EPASA
+383 EPAST
-388 SDEPADENLAPNL
+388 SDEPADENLALN
-401 SETADESLTL
+401 SNETADESLTL
-411 NSNEQADESLTLNS
+411 NSNEQTS
-425 NEQADE
+425 E

-472 LSDESLSQE
+472 LSDEPL
-481 NVEFASE
+481 
-488 NLSDDNAENAP
+488 P
-499 ETLESTQNTENP
+499 
-511 QAEQDTAQETPSDEL
+511 
-526 AMQENAEFAS
+526 QENAEFAS

-543 NAEILG
+543 NAEILD

-555 AQTQSPALDETSAE
+555 AQIQSPALDETSAE

-600 DEGTQGAENA
+600 DEGAQGAENA

-620 TQNTENPQAEQDTA
+620 TQNAENSQAEQDTA
-634 QETPSDELA
+634 QETPNDELA
-643 TQENAEFA
+643 TQENAEFTN
-651 SENSL
+651 ENS
-656 ETTQKAEFSSE
+656 
-667 NAPDIMQNAELINE
+667 PDIMQNAELTDE
-681 NAPET
+681 NSPQT

-695 TAEQENEPLS
+695 TAEQENEPLP

-713 EKQEKMMSFDDLPEN
+713 EKQEKTMSFDDLPEN

-738 FIDPDDIKPVLL
+738 FIDPDDIKPILL

-780 NAQNSPSSEDDALTN
+780 NAQKSPSSEDDTLTN
-795 SLNADNENLL
+795 SQNADNENLL
-805 DNLNTEQNA
+805 ENLNTEQNA

-840 SLAQTPS
+840 SLTQTPS

-853 SFAPSDELTT
+853 SFAPSDDFAG
-863 QENAEFASET
+863 QENAEFASENSL

-892 QANDEN
+892 QASDEN
-898 LAQTPQINAPSNENA
+898 LAQTPQINAPSSENA
-913 LNADLTDDL
+913 LNADFTDDL

-928 ELQRALGEIPAQE
+928 ELQRALGEIPAQ
-941 STSQAQTKASQASQ
+941 TSQTQTNANQAS

>member
-93 MRIDETAA
+93 MRIDEATAA
-101 VQSDKDK
+101 QADKDK
-108 GANAEKTAPTSENV
+108 GANVEKDALKSENV

-158 LAEAQNESAN
+158 LAETQNESAN
-168 AANDEAAPKSASDDN
+168 AANDDAAPESASDDN

-194 TGENAENAGDEKES
+194 TGENAENADDEKES
-208 VATTAQNSASDEPS
+208 VVTTAQNSASDEPS
-222 TDENAQSTEPEKPKD
+222 TDENAQNTEPEKPKD

-297 NDESAASED
+297 NDESSASED

-328 GAANPALN
+328 GVENSALN

-388 SDEPADENLAPNL
+388 SDEPADENLAPN
-401 SETADESLTL
+401 SNETADES
-411 NSNEQADESLTLNS
+411 
-425 NEQADE
+425 
-431 NLTLNSSETK
+431 LTLNSSETK

-472 LSDESLSQE
+472 LSDE
-481 NVEFASE
+481 
-488 NLSDDNAENAP
+488 NAENAP
-499 ETLESTQNTENP
+499 KI
-511 QAEQDTAQETPSDEL
+511 AQEMPSDAL
-526 AMQENAEFAS
+526 ATQENAEFTS

-555 AQTQSPALDETSAE
+555 AQIQSPALDETSAE

-588 DEPQSAKSVMNL
+588 DEPQSAKSAMNL
-600 DEGTQGAENA
+600 DEGAQGAENA
-610 LEMAQETLES
+610 LEMAQEMLES
-620 TQNTENPQAEQDTA
+620 TQNAENSQAEQDTA
-634 QETPSDELA
+634 QETPNDELT

-651 SENSL
+651 GENSL
-656 ETTQKAEFSSE
+656 ETTQKAEFSNE
-667 NAPDIMQNAELINE
+667 NSPDIMQNAELTDE
-681 NAPET
+681 NSPQT
-686 AQNAEFASQ
+686 AQNAEFSSQ
-695 TAEQENEPLS
+695 TAEQENEPLP

-713 EKQEKMMSFDDLPEN
+713 ERQEKTMSFDDLPEN

-780 NAQNSPSSEDDALTN
+780 NAQNSPSSEDDTLTN

-814 TLAPSEQNESILA
+814 ILAPSEQNESILT

-853 SFAPSDELTT
+853 SFAPSDDFTR
-863 QENAEFASET
+863 QENAEFASENAP

-892 QANDEN
+892 QASDEN
-898 LAQTPQINAPSNENA
+898 LAQTPQINAPSSENA
-913 LNADLTDDL
+913 LNADFTDDL

-928 ELQRALGEIPAQE
+928 ELQRALGEIPAQ
-941 STSQAQTKASQASQ
+941 TSQAQTNANKASQ
-955 NASAQNGENSSPSEL
+955 NASAQNAENSSPSEL

>member
-93 MRIDETAA
+93 MRIDEAA
-101 VQSDKDK
+101 AAQADKDK
-108 GANAEKTAPTSENV
+108 GANAEKDALKSENV

-145 NKLLEPESASEPA
+145 NKLLEPESASKPA
-158 LAEAQNESAN
+158 LAETQNESAN
-168 AANDEAAPKSASDDN
+168 AANEATPESTSDDN

-194 TGENAENAGDEKES
+194 TGENAENADDEKES
-208 VATTAQNSASDEPS
+208 VTTTAQNSASDEPS
-222 TDENAQSTEPEKPKD
+222 TDENAQSAEPEKPKD

-297 NDESAASED
+297 NDEGSASED

-328 GAANPALN
+328 GTTNPALN
-336 EDSQSESAANPQND
+336 EDSQSESAANPQNN

-383 EPASA
+383 EQASA
-388 SDEPADENLAPNL
+388 SEPAGENLAPNS
-401 SETADESLTL
+401 SETADENVTL
-411 NSNEQADESLTLNS
+411 NSS
-425 NEQADE
+425 EQADE
-431 NLTLNSSETK
+431 NLILNSSETK

-454 NDEQATDIQAKST
+454 NDEQATDFQAKNT

-472 LSDESLSQE
+472 LSDESL
-481 NVEFASE
+481 
-488 NLSDDNAENAP
+488 P
-499 ETLESTQNTENP
+499 
-511 QAEQDTAQETPSDEL
+511 
-526 AMQENAEFAS
+526 QENAEFAS
-536 ENLSDDE
+536 ENLSDE
-543 NAEILG
+543 NAEILD

-555 AQTQSPALDETSAE
+555 AQIQSPALDETSAE

-600 DEGTQGAENA
+600 DEGSQGAENA

-620 TQNTENPQAEQDTA
+620 TQNAENPQAGQDTA
-634 QETPSDELA
+634 QETPSDELE

-651 SENSL
+651 GENSL

-667 NAPDIMQNAELINE
+667 NTPETTQNAELTNE
-681 NAPET
+681 NAPQT

-695 TAEQENEPLS
+695 TAEQENEPLP

-713 EKQEKMMSFDDLPEN
+713 EKQEKTMSFDDLPEN

-780 NAQNSPSSEDDALTN
+780 NAQDSPSSEDDTLTN
-795 SLNADNENLL
+795 SLSADNENLL

-832 QTQVSLDE
+832 QTPSEVSFDE
-840 SLAQTPS
+840 NLAQT
-847 EIKFDE
+847 
-853 SFAPSDELTT
+853 PSDELTT

-879 ENLAQMQSDENFA
+879 ENLAQNMAAQMQSDENFA

-898 LAQTPQINAPSNENA
+898 LAQTPQINAPSSENA

-928 ELQRALGEIPAQE
+928 ELQRALGEIPAQ
-941 STSQAQTKASQASQ
+941 TSQAQTNANKASQ

>member
-34 ASDIDGYDVIIVDDG
+34 ASDIDSYDVIIVDDG

-70 ASANEESRQV
+70 ANANEESRQV

-93 MRIDETAA
+93 MRIDEAA
-101 VQSDKDK
+101 AAQADKDK
-108 GANAEKTAPTSENV
+108 GANAEKDALKSENA
-122 SANADE
+122 SANVDE

-145 NKLLEPESASEPA
+145 NKLLEPESASKSA
-158 LAEAQNESAN
+158 LAETQNESAN
-168 AANDEAAPKSASDDN
+168 AANDEAAPESTSDDN

-222 TDENAQSTEPEKPKD
+222 TDENAQSAEPEKPKD

-276 QSQEPANTSEP
+276 QSQEPADTSEP

-328 GAANPALN
+328 GSENSALN

-383 EPASA
+383 EPAST
-388 SDEPADENLAPNL
+388 SDEPADENLTPNL
-401 SETADESLTL
+401 SEQADESLTLNSNETADESLTL
-411 NSNEQADESLTLNS
+411 NSNEQTS
-425 NEQADE
+425 E

-454 NDEQATDIQAKST
+454 NDEQATDFQAKST

-472 LSDESLSQE
+472 LSNESL
-481 NVEFASE
+481 
-488 NLSDDNAENAP
+488 P
-499 ETLESTQNTENP
+499 
-511 QAEQDTAQETPSDEL
+511 
-526 AMQENAEFAS
+526 QENAEFAS

-555 AQTQSPALDETSAE
+555 VQMQSPALDETSAE

-600 DEGTQGAENA
+600 DEGVQGAENV

-620 TQNTENPQAEQDTA
+620 TQNAENPQAEQ
-634 QETPSDELA
+634 EMPNDELA
-643 TQENAEFA
+643 TQENAEFS

-656 ETTQKAEFSSE
+656 ETTQKAEFTSE
-667 NAPDIMQNAELINE
+667 NAPDIMQNAELTDE
-681 NAPET
+681 NAPQT
-686 AQNAEFASQ
+686 AQNAELASQ
-695 TAEQENEPLS
+695 TAEQENEPLP

-713 EKQEKMMSFDDLPEN
+713 EKQEKTMSFDDLPEN

-780 NAQNSPSSEDDALTN
+780 NAQNSPSSEDDTLTN
-795 SLNADNENLL
+795 SQNADNENLL

-814 TLAPSEQNESILA
+814 TLAPSEQNESILT

-832 QTQVSLDE
+832 QTPSEVSFDE
-840 SLAQTPS
+840 NLAQTPS

-853 SFAPSDELTT
+853 SFAPSDDFAE
-863 QENAEFASET
+863 QENAEFASENSL

-879 ENLAQMQSDENFA
+879 ENLAQMQSDENFV

-898 LAQTPQINAPSNENA
+898 LAQTPQINAPSSENA

-928 ELQRALGEIPAQE
+928 ELQRALGEIPAQ
-941 STSQAQTKASQASQ
+941 TSQ
-955 NASAQNGENSSPSEL
+955 NASARNGENSSPSEL

>member
-93 MRIDETAA
+93 MRIDEAA
-101 VQSDKDK
+101 AAQADKDK
-108 GANAEKTAPTSENV
+108 GVNAEKDALKSENA

-158 LAEAQNESAN
+158 LAETQNESAN
-168 AANDEAAPKSASDDN
+168 AANDEATPESTSDDN

-194 TGENAENAGDEKES
+194 TGENAENAGDEEES
-208 VATTAQNSASDEPS
+208 TATTAQNSASDEPS
-222 TDENAQSTEPEKPKD
+222 TDENAQNTEPEKPKD

-287 ADESALNASQ
+287 ADESTLNASQ
-297 NDESAASED
+297 NDESSASED

-328 GAANPALN
+328 GAANSALN

-383 EPASA
+383 ESASA
-388 SDEPADENLAPNL
+388 SDEP
-401 SETADESLTL
+401 ADESLTL
-411 NSNEQADESLTLNS
+411 NSNEQADENLTLNS
-425 NEQADE
+425 NEQTSE

-467 SSEQD
+467 SSKQD
-472 LSDESLSQE
+472 LSDESLPQE
-481 NVEFASE
+481 NV
-488 NLSDDNAENAP
+488 
-499 ETLESTQNTENP
+499 
-511 QAEQDTAQETPSDEL
+511 
-526 AMQENAEFAS
+526 EFAS

-600 DEGTQGAENA
+600 DEGSQGAENA

-620 TQNTENPQAEQDTA
+620 TQNAENPQAEQDTA
-634 QETPSDELA
+634 QETPSDEFA
-643 TQENAEFA
+643 TQENAEFT
-651 SENSL
+651 SENLL
-656 ETTQKAEFSSE
+656 ETTQNAEFSNE
-667 NAPDIMQNAELINE
+667 NSPDIMQNAELINE

-695 TAEQENEPLS
+695 TAEQENEPLP

-713 EKQEKMMSFDDLPEN
+713 EKQEKTMSFDDLPEN

-780 NAQNSPSSEDDALTN
+780 NAQNSPSSEDDTLTN
-795 SLNADNENLL
+795 SLSADNENLL
-805 DNLNTEQNA
+805 ENLNTEQNA

-840 SLAQTPS
+840 NLAQIPS

-853 SFAPSDELTT
+853 SFAPSNELTR
-863 QENAEFASET
+863 QENAEFASKT

-879 ENLAQMQSDENFA
+879 ENLAQNMAAQMQSDENFA

-941 STSQAQTKASQASQ
+941 STSQAQTNTNKASQ

>member
-93 MRIDETAA
+93 MRIDEAA
-101 VQSDKDK
+101 AAQADKDK
-108 GANAEKTAPTSENV
+108 GANAEKDALKSENV

-158 LAEAQNESAN
+158 LAETQNESAN
-168 AANDEAAPKSASDDN
+168 AANDEAAPESASDDN

-194 TGENAENAGDEKES
+194 TGENAENAGDKKES
-208 VATTAQNSASDEPS
+208 TATTAQNSASDEPS
-222 TDENAQSTEPEKPKD
+222 TDENAQNTEPEKPKD

-276 QSQEPANTSEP
+276 QSQESANTSEP
-287 ADESALNASQ
+287 AGESALNASQ
-297 NDESAASED
+297 NDESVASED

-328 GAANPALN
+328 GAENSALN

-350 ENNATDFPQ
+350 ENNVMDFPQ

-383 EPASA
+383 EPAST

-411 NSNEQADESLTLNS
+411 NSNEQTS
-425 NEQADE
+425 E

-454 NDEQATDIQAKST
+454 NDEQATDIQTKST

-472 LSDESLSQE
+472 LSDEPLPQE
-481 NVEFASE
+481 
-488 NLSDDNAENAP
+488 NAENAP
-499 ETLESTQNTENP
+499 ETLESTQNAENP

-526 AMQENAEFAS
+526 ARQENAEFA
-536 ENLSDDE
+536 
-543 NAEILG
+543 G
-549 ENLDEN
+549 
-555 AQTQSPALDETSAE
+555 
-569 IQAQIKDI
+569 
-577 SALENEANAPL
+577 
-588 DEPQSAKSVMNL
+588 
-600 DEGTQGAENA
+600 
-610 LEMAQETLES
+610 
-620 TQNTENPQAEQDTA
+620 
-634 QETPSDELA
+634 
-643 TQENAEFA
+643 
-651 SENSL
+651 ENSL
-656 ETTQKAEFSSE
+656 ETTQKAKFSSE
-667 NAPDIMQNAELINE
+667 NSPDIMQNAELTDE
-681 NAPET
+681 NSLEM

-695 TAEQENEPLS
+695 TAEQENEPLP

-713 EKQEKMMSFDDLPEN
+713 EKQEKTMSFDDLPEN

-805 DNLNTEQNA
+805 ENLNTEQNA

-840 SLAQTPS
+840 NLAQTPS

-853 SFAPSDELTT
+853 SLAPSDELTM
-863 QENAEFASET
+863 QENAEFASENAL

-879 ENLAQMQSDENFA
+879 ENLAQNMAAQMQSDENFA
-892 QANDEN
+892 QASDEN
-898 LAQTPQINAPSNENA
+898 LAQTPQINAPSSENA

-941 STSQAQTKASQASQ
+941 STSQAQTNANKASQ

>member
-93 MRIDETAA
+93 MRIDEAA
-101 VQSDKDK
+101 AAQSDKDK
-108 GANAEKTAPTSENV
+108 GANAEKDALKSENV

-158 LAEAQNESAN
+158 LAETQNESAN
-168 AANDEAAPKSASDDN
+168 AANDEATPESTSDDN

-208 VATTAQNSASDEPS
+208 TATTVQNSASDEPS
-222 TDENAQSTEPEKPKD
+222 TDENAQNTEPEKPKD

-297 NDESAASED
+297 NDESSASED

-328 GAANPALN
+328 GAANSALN
-336 EDSQSESAANPQND
+336 ENSQSESVANPQND

-383 EPASA
+383 EPAST
-388 SDEPADENLAPNL
+388 SDEP
-401 SETADESLTL
+401 ADESLTL
-411 NSNEQADESLTLNS
+411 NSNEQTS
-425 NEQADE
+425 E

-467 SSEQD
+467 SSAQD
-472 LSDESLSQE
+472 LSDESLPQE
-481 NVEFASE
+481 NAEFTSENSLEAAQNAEFASE
-488 NLSDDNAENAP
+488 NLSDDNAEN
-499 ETLESTQNTENP
+499 S

-526 AMQENAEFAS
+526 AMQENAEFAG

-588 DEPQSAKSVMNL
+588 DEPQSAKSAMNL
-600 DEGTQGAENA
+600 DEGAQGAENV

-620 TQNTENPQAEQDTA
+620 TQNAENPQAEQDTA
-634 QETPSDELA
+634 QEMPSDELA

-651 SENSL
+651 GENSL
-656 ETTQKAEFSSE
+656 ETT
-667 NAPDIMQNAELINE
+667 
-681 NAPET
+681 
-686 AQNAEFASQ
+686 QNAEFASQ
-695 TAEQENEPLS
+695 TAEQENEPLP

-713 EKQEKMMSFDDLPEN
+713 EKQEKTMSFDDLPEN

-780 NAQNSPSSEDDALTN
+780 NAQNSPSSEDDTLIN
-795 SLNADNENLL
+795 SLSADNENLL

-814 TLAPSEQNESILA
+814 SLAPSEQNESILA

-863 QENAEFASET
+863 QENAEFASENAP
-873 QTAQSD
+873 QTAQS
-879 ENLAQMQSDENFA
+879 
-892 QANDEN
+892 DEN
-898 LAQTPQINAPSNENA
+898 LAQTPQINAPSSENA
-913 LNADLTDDL
+913 LNADFTDDL

-928 ELQRALGEIPAQE
+928 ELQRALGEIPAQ
-941 STSQAQTKASQASQ
+941 TSQAQTNANKASQ

>member
-34 ASDIDGYDVIIVDDG
+34 TSDIDSYDVIIVDDG

-93 MRIDETAA
+93 MRIDEATAA
-101 VQSDKDK
+101 QADKDK
-108 GANAEKTAPTSENV
+108 GENAEKTAPTSENI

-145 NKLLEPESASEPA
+145 NKLLEPESASEPT

-168 AANDEAAPKSASDDN
+168 AANEAAPESTSDDN

-194 TGENAENAGDEKES
+194 TGENAENADDEKES
-208 VATTAQNSASDEPS
+208 TATTAQNSASDEPS
-222 TDENAQSTEPEKPKD
+222 TDENAQNTEPEKPKD

-287 ADESALNASQ
+287 AGESALNASQ
-297 NDESAASED
+297 NDEGSASED

-328 GAANPALN
+328 DAANPALN
-336 EDSQSESAANPQND
+336 EDSQSESAVNPQND
-350 ENNATDFPQ
+350 ENNAMDFPQ

-383 EPASA
+383 EPASENLSA
-388 SDEPADENLAPNL
+388 NEQADENLAPN
-401 SETADESLTL
+401 SS
-411 NSNEQADESLTLNS
+411 EQADENSALNS
-425 NEQADE
+425 SEQTSE

-454 NDEQATDIQAKST
+454 NDEQASDILTKNS

-472 LSDESLSQE
+472 LSDEPLPQE
-481 NVEFASE
+481 
-488 NLSDDNAENAP
+488 NAENAP
-499 ETLESTQNTENP
+499 ETLESTQNAENP
-511 QAEQDTAQETPSDEL
+511 QAEQETQDDEL
-526 AMQENAEFAS
+526 AMQE
-536 ENLSDDE
+536 
-543 NAEILG
+543 
-549 ENLDEN
+549 
-555 AQTQSPALDETSAE
+555 
-569 IQAQIKDI
+569 
-577 SALENEANAPL
+577 
-588 DEPQSAKSVMNL
+588 
-600 DEGTQGAENA
+600 
-610 LEMAQETLES
+610 
-620 TQNTENPQAEQDTA
+620 
-634 QETPSDELA
+634 
-643 TQENAEFA
+643 
-651 SENSL
+651 
-656 ETTQKAEFSSE
+656 KAEFSSE
-667 NAPDIMQNAELINE
+667 NSLDTAQNAEFADENSPQTTQNAELTNE
-681 NAPET
+681 NSPQT

-695 TAEQENEPLS
+695 TAEQENEPLP

-713 EKQEKMMSFDDLPEN
+713 EKQEKTMSFDDLPEN

-795 SLNADNENLL
+795 SQNADNENLL

-827 SENLA
+827 SESLA

-840 SLAQTPS
+840 CLAQTPS

-853 SFAPSDELTT
+853 SLAPSDELTT
-863 QENAEFASET
+863 QENAEFASKIQTT
-873 QTAQSD
+873 QSDENSAQNVAAQTQSD
-879 ENLAQMQSDENFA
+879 ENLAQTPSETNF
-892 QANDEN
+892 DEN
-898 LAQTPQINAPSNENA
+898 LAQVPQSNAPSSENA
-913 LNADLTDDL
+913 FNADLTDDL

-928 ELQRALGEIPAQE
+928 ELQRALGEIPAQ
-941 STSQAQTKASQASQ
+941 TSQAQTNANQTSQ

>member
-34 ASDIDGYDVIIVDDG
+34 ASDIDSYDVIIVDDG

-58 GKCKKLIYISSG
+58 SKCKKLIYISSG

-93 MRIDETAA
+93 MRIDEAA
-101 VQSDKDK
+101 AAQADKDK
-108 GANAEKTAPTSENV
+108 GANAEKDALKSENV

-158 LAEAQNESAN
+158 LAETQNESAN
-168 AANDEAAPKSASDDN
+168 AANDEAAPESASDDN

-194 TGENAENAGDEKES
+194 TGENAENAGDKKES
-208 VATTAQNSASDEPS
+208 TATTAQNSASDEPS
-222 TDENAQSTEPEKPKD
+222 TDENAQNTEPEKPKD

-276 QSQEPANTSEP
+276 QSQESANTSEP
-287 ADESALNASQ
+287 AGESALNASQ
-297 NDESAASED
+297 NDESVASED

-328 GAANPALN
+328 GAENSALN

-350 ENNATDFPQ
+350 ENNVMDFPQ

-383 EPASA
+383 EPAST
-388 SDEPADENLAPNL
+388 SDEPADENLAPNS
-401 SETADESLTL
+401 SEQIDENLTL
-411 NSNEQADESLTLNS
+411 NSNEQTS
-425 NEQADE
+425 E

-454 NDEQATDIQAKST
+454 NDEQATDFQAKNT

-472 LSDESLSQE
+472 LSGESL
-481 NVEFASE
+481 
-488 NLSDDNAENAP
+488 L
-499 ETLESTQNTENP
+499 
-511 QAEQDTAQETPSDEL
+511 
-526 AMQENAEFAS
+526 QENAEFAS

-588 DEPQSAKSVMNL
+588 DEPQSAKSAMNL
-600 DEGTQGAENA
+600 DEGVQGTENV

-620 TQNTENPQAEQDTA
+620 TQNAENPQAGQDTA
-634 QETPSDELA
+634 QETPNDELE

-651 SENSL
+651 GENLL
-656 ETTQKAEFSSE
+656 ETTQNAEFS
-667 NAPDIMQNAELINE
+667 NE
-681 NAPET
+681 NSPQT

-695 TAEQENEPLS
+695 TAEQENEPLP

-713 EKQEKMMSFDDLPEN
+713 EKQEKTMSFDDLPEN

-780 NAQNSPSSEDDALTN
+780 NAQKSPSSEDDTLTN
-795 SLNADNENLL
+795 SQNADNENLL
-805 DNLNTEQNA
+805 ENLNTEQNA
-814 TLAPSEQNESILA
+814 TLAPSEQNESVLA

-840 SLAQTPS
+840 SLAQTSS
-847 EIKFDE
+847 EIKLDE
-853 SFAPSDELTT
+853 GFAPSDELAR
-863 QENAEFASET
+863 QENAEFVSENSL

-879 ENLAQMQSDENFA
+879 ENLAQTPSETNF
-892 QANDEN
+892 DEN
-898 LAQTPQINAPSNENA
+898 LAQVPQSNAPSSENA

-928 ELQRALGEIPAQE
+928 ELQRALGELPAQE
-941 STSQAQTKASQASQ
+941 STSQTQINANKASQ
-955 NASAQNGENSSPSEL
+955 NTSAQNGENSSPSEL

>member
-93 MRIDETAA
+93 MRIDEAA
-101 VQSDKDK
+101 AAQADKDK
-108 GANAEKTAPTSENV
+108 GANAEKDALKSENA

-158 LAEAQNESAN
+158 LAEAQSESAN
-168 AANDEAAPKSASDDN
+168 AANDEAAPESTSDDN

-208 VATTAQNSASDEPS
+208 TATTAQNSASDEPS
-222 TDENAQSTEPEKPKD
+222 TDENAQSAEPEKPKD

-328 GAANPALN
+328 GAANSALN
-336 EDSQSESAANPQND
+336 EDSQSESAVNPQND

-388 SDEPADENLAPNL
+388 SDEPADENLAPNS
-401 SETADESLTL
+401 SEQIDENLTL
-411 NSNEQADESLTLNS
+411 NSNEQTS
-425 NEQADE
+425 E

-472 LSDESLSQE
+472 LSDESLPQE
-481 NVEFASE
+481 NV
-488 NLSDDNAENAP
+488 
-499 ETLESTQNTENP
+499 
-511 QAEQDTAQETPSDEL
+511 
-526 AMQENAEFAS
+526 EFAS

-600 DEGTQGAENA
+600 DEGSQGAENA

-620 TQNTENPQAEQDTA
+620 TQNAENPQAEQDTA
-634 QETPSDELA
+634 QETPSDEFA
-643 TQENAEFA
+643 TQENAEFT
-651 SENSL
+651 SENLL
-656 ETTQKAEFSSE
+656 ETTQNAEFSNE
-667 NAPDIMQNAELINE
+667 NSPDIMQNAELINE

-695 TAEQENEPLS
+695 TAEQENEPLP

-713 EKQEKMMSFDDLPEN
+713 EKQEKTMSFDDLPEN

-768 DLNAMDEELNSP
+768 DLNAMDEALNSP
-780 NAQNSPSSEDDALTN
+780 NAQNSPSSEDDTLTN
-795 SLNADNENLL
+795 SLSADNENLL
-805 DNLNTEQNA
+805 ENLNTEQNA

-853 SFAPSDELTT
+853 SFAPSDELTR
-863 QENAEFASET
+863 QENAEFASENSL

-898 LAQTPQINAPSNENA
+898 LAQAPQINAPSSENA

-928 ELQRALGEIPAQE
+928 ELQRALGEIPAQ
-941 STSQAQTKASQASQ
+941 TSQTQTKANKASQ
-955 NASAQNGENSSPSEL
+955 NTSAQNGENSSPSEL

>member
-34 ASDIDGYDVIIVDDG
+34 ASDIDSYDVIIVDDG

-93 MRIDETAA
+93 MRIDEAA
-101 VQSDKDK
+101 AAQADRDK
-108 GANAEKTAPTSENV
+108 GANAEKDALKSENV

-158 LAEAQNESAN
+158 LAETQNESAN
-168 AANDEAAPKSASDDN
+168 AANDEATPESTSDDN

-194 TGENAENAGDEKES
+194 TGENAENADDEKES
-208 VATTAQNSASDEPS
+208 AATTAQNSASDEPS
-222 TDENAQSTEPEKPKD
+222 TDENAQNTEPEKPKD

-328 GAANPALN
+328 GATNPALN

-383 EPASA
+383 ELAST
-388 SDEPADENLAPNL
+388 SDEPADENLAPNS
-401 SETADESLTL
+401 SETADENVTL
-411 NSNEQADESLTLNS
+411 NSS
-425 NEQADE
+425 EQADE

-472 LSDESLSQE
+472 LSDESL
-481 NVEFASE
+481 
-488 NLSDDNAENAP
+488 P
-499 ETLESTQNTENP
+499 
-511 QAEQDTAQETPSDEL
+511 
-526 AMQENAEFAS
+526 QENAEFAS

-555 AQTQSPALDETSAE
+555 AQTQSPAIDETSAE

-588 DEPQSAKSVMNL
+588 DEPQSAESVMSL
-600 DEGTQGAENA
+600 DEGAQSAENA

-620 TQNTENPQAEQDTA
+620 TQNAENPQAEQDTA
-634 QETPSDELA
+634 QETPNDELA

-651 SENSL
+651 GENLL
-656 ETTQKAEFSSE
+656 ETTQKAEFSNE
-667 NAPDIMQNAELINE
+667 NSPDIMQNAELTDE
-681 NAPET
+681 NSLEM

-695 TAEQENEPLS
+695 TAEQENEPLP

-713 EKQEKMMSFDDLPEN
+713 EKQEKTMSFDDLPEN

-780 NAQNSPSSEDDALTN
+780 NAQNSPSSEDDTLTN
-795 SLNADNENLL
+795 SQNADNENLL
-805 DNLNTEQNA
+805 ENLNTEQNA
-814 TLAPSEQNESILA
+814 SLAPSEQNESILA

-840 SLAQTPS
+840 NLAQTPS

-853 SFAPSDELTT
+853 SFAPSDDFAG
-863 QENAEFASET
+863 QKNAEFTSET

-879 ENLAQMQSDENFA
+879 ENLAQTPSETNF
-892 QANDEN
+892 DEN
-898 LAQTPQINAPSNENA
+898 LAQVPQSNAPSNENA

-928 ELQRALGEIPAQE
+928 ELQRALGEIPAQ
-941 STSQAQTKASQASQ
+941 TSQAQTNANKASQ
-955 NASAQNGENSSPSEL
+955 NASATNDENSSPSEL

>member
-58 GKCKKLIYISSG
+58 GKCKKLICISSG

-93 MRIDETAA
+93 MRIDEAA
-101 VQSDKDK
+101 AAQADNDK
-108 GANAEKTAPTSENV
+108 GANAEKDALKSENV

-168 AANDEAAPKSASDDN
+168 AANDETAPESASDDN

-208 VATTAQNSASDEPS
+208 TAITTQNSASDEPS
-222 TDENAQSTEPEKPKD
+222 TDENAQNTEPEKPKD

-328 GAANPALN
+328 GAANSALN
-336 EDSQSESAANPQND
+336 EDSQRESVANPQND

-383 EPASA
+383 EPAST
-388 SDEPADENLAPNL
+388 SDEPADENLVPNSSEQIDENL
-401 SETADESLTL
+401 TLNSNETADESLTL
-411 NSNEQADESLTLNS
+411 NSNEQTS
-425 NEQADE
+425 E

-472 LSDESLSQE
+472 LSDESLPQE
-481 NVEFASE
+481 NAEFTSE
-488 NLSDDNAENAP
+488 NLSDENAENAP
-499 ETLESTQNTENP
+499 EM
-511 QAEQDTAQETPSDEL
+511 AQEMPNDEL
-526 AMQENAEFAS
+526 ATQENAEFVG

-577 SALENEANAPL
+577 SALENETNAPL
-588 DEPQSAKSVMNL
+588 DEPQGAESAMNL
-600 DEGTQGAENA
+600 DEGAQGADNA

-620 TQNTENPQAEQDTA
+620 TQNAENPQAEQDTA
-634 QETPSDELA
+634 QETPNDELA

-651 SENSL
+651 GENSP
-656 ETTQKAEFSSE
+656 
-667 NAPDIMQNAELINE
+667 NIMQNAELTNE
-681 NAPET
+681 NLLEM

-695 TAEQENEPLS
+695 TAEQENEPLP

-713 EKQEKMMSFDDLPEN
+713 EKQEKTMSFDDLPEN

-780 NAQNSPSSEDDALTN
+780 NAQNSPSSEDDTLTN
-795 SLNADNENLL
+795 SQNADNENLL

-814 TLAPSEQNESILA
+814 TFAPSEQNESILA

-879 ENLAQMQSDENFA
+879 ENLAQNMAAQMQSDENFA

-941 STSQAQTKASQASQ
+941 GTSQTQTKASQASQ
-955 NASAQNGENSSPSEL
+955 NASAQNSENSSPSEL

>member
-93 MRIDETAA
+93 MRIDEAA
-101 VQSDKDK
+101 AAQADKDK
-108 GANAEKTAPTSENV
+108 GANAEKTAPTSENLSV
-122 SANADE
+122 NVDE

-158 LAEAQNESAN
+158 VAEAQSESAN
-168 AANDEAAPKSASDDN
+168 AANEAAPESASDDN

-194 TGENAENAGDEKES
+194 TGENAENAGDDKES
-208 VATTAQNSASDEPS
+208 AATTAQNSASDEPS
-222 TDENAQSTEPEKPKD
+222 TNENTQSAEPEKPKD

-287 ADESALNASQ
+287 ADESTLNASQ
-297 NDESAASED
+297 NDEGSSSED

-328 GAANPALN
+328 GAENSALN

-383 EPASA
+383 EPAST

-401 SETADESLTL
+401 SE
-411 NSNEQADESLTLNS
+411 QADENSALNS
-425 NEQADE
+425 SGQTSE

-454 NDEQATDIQAKST
+454 NDEQATDILAKNS

-472 LSDESLSQE
+472 LSDESL
-481 NVEFASE
+481 
-488 NLSDDNAENAP
+488 P
-499 ETLESTQNTENP
+499 
-511 QAEQDTAQETPSDEL
+511 
-526 AMQENAEFAS
+526 QENAEFAS

-543 NAEILG
+543 NAEILD

-555 AQTQSPALDETSAE
+555 AQIQSPALDETSAE

-577 SALENEANAPL
+577 SALENEANAPI
-588 DEPQSAKSVMNL
+588 DEPQSAKSAMNL
-600 DEGTQGAENA
+600 DESAQGAENA
-610 LEMAQETLES
+610 LEMVQETLES
-620 TQNTENPQAEQDTA
+620 TQNAENSQAEQDTA
-634 QETPSDELA
+634 QETPNDELK

-651 SENSL
+651 DENSPQ
-656 ETTQKAEFSSE
+656 TT
-667 NAPDIMQNAELINE
+667 QNAELTNE
-681 NAPET
+681 NAPEI

-695 TAEQENEPLS
+695 TAEQENEPLP

-713 EKQEKMMSFDDLPEN
+713 EKQEKTMSFDDLPEN

-795 SLNADNENLL
+795 SQNADNENLL

-832 QTQVSLDE
+832 QTPSEVSFDE

-853 SFAPSDELTT
+853 SFAPSDDFAG
-863 QENAEFASET
+863 QKNAEFASKNSL

-879 ENLAQMQSDENFA
+879 ENLAQNMAAQMQSNENFA

-898 LAQTPQINAPSNENA
+898 LAQTPQINAPSSENT

-941 STSQAQTKASQASQ
+941 STSQTQINANKASQ
-955 NASAQNGENSSPSEL
+955 NTSAQNGENLSPSEL

>member
-93 MRIDETAA
+93 MRIDEAA
-101 VQSDKDK
+101 AAQADKDK
-108 GANAEKTAPTSENV
+108 GANAEKDALKSENV

-168 AANDEAAPKSASDDN
+168 AANDETAPESTSDDN

-194 TGENAENAGDEKES
+194 TGENAENADDEKES
-208 VATTAQNSASDEPS
+208 AATTAQNSASDEPS
-222 TDENAQSTEPEKPKD
+222 TDENAQNTEPEKPKD

-297 NDESAASED
+297 NDESSASED

-328 GAANPALN
+328 GATNPALN
-336 EDSQSESAANPQND
+336 EDSQSESAANPQNN

-383 EPASA
+383 EPAST

-401 SETADESLTL
+401 SEQADENLTLNSNETADESLTL
-411 NSNEQADESLTLNS
+411 NSNEQT
-425 NEQADE
+425 DE

-472 LSDESLSQE
+472 LSDESL
-481 NVEFASE
+481 
-488 NLSDDNAENAP
+488 P
-499 ETLESTQNTENP
+499 
-511 QAEQDTAQETPSDEL
+511 
-526 AMQENAEFAS
+526 QENAEFTS

-600 DEGTQGAENA
+600 DEGAQGAENA

-620 TQNTENPQAEQDTA
+620 TQNAENSQAEQDTA
-634 QETPSDELA
+634 QETPNDELA

-651 SENSL
+651 S
-656 ETTQKAEFSSE
+656 
-667 NAPDIMQNAELINE
+667 E

-695 TAEQENEPLS
+695 TAEQENEPLP

-713 EKQEKMMSFDDLPEN
+713 EKQEKTMSFDDLPEN

-780 NAQNSPSSEDDALTN
+780 NAQNSPSSEDDALTK

-814 TLAPSEQNESILA
+814 TLAPSAQNESILA

-840 SLAQTPS
+840 NLAQTPS

-863 QENAEFASET
+863 QENAEFASENSL
-873 QTAQSD
+873 QTA
-879 ENLAQMQSDENFA
+879 QSDENFA

-898 LAQTPQINAPSNENA
+898 LVQTLQINAPSSENA

-928 ELQRALGEIPAQE
+928 ELQRALGEIPAQ
-941 STSQAQTKASQASQ
+941 TSQAQTNANKASQ
-955 NASAQNGENSSPSEL
+955 NTSAQNGENSSSSEL

>member
-49 ISADLKVLQ
+49 VSADLKVLQ
-58 GKCKKLIYISSG
+58 GKCKKLICISSG

-93 MRIDETAA
+93 MRIDEAA
-101 VQSDKDK
+101 AAQVDNDK
-108 GANAEKTAPTSENV
+108 GANAEKDALKSENV

-168 AANDEAAPKSASDDN
+168 AANEAVLESASDDN

-208 VATTAQNSASDEPS
+208 TATTAKNSASDEPS
-222 TDENAQSTEPEKPKD
+222 TDENAQNTEPEKPKD

-276 QSQEPANTSEP
+276 QSQEPADTSEP
-287 ADESALNASQ
+287 ASENLSANEPAGESALNASQ
-297 NDESAASED
+297 NDESSASED

-328 GAANPALN
+328 GAANSALN

-350 ENNATDFPQ
+350 ENNAMDFPQ

-383 EPASA
+383 EPAST
-388 SDEPADENLAPNL
+388 SDEP
-401 SETADESLTL
+401 ADESLTL
-411 NSNEQADESLTLNS
+411 NSNEQTSENLTLNS
-425 NEQADE
+425 SETADE
-431 NLTLNSSETK
+431 NVTLNSSETK

-454 NDEQATDIQAKST
+454 NDEQASDILTKNS

-472 LSDESLSQE
+472 LSDEPL
-481 NVEFASE
+481 
-488 NLSDDNAENAP
+488 P
-499 ETLESTQNTENP
+499 
-511 QAEQDTAQETPSDEL
+511 
-526 AMQENAEFAS
+526 QENAEFAS

-549 ENLDEN
+549 ENLDESV
-555 AQTQSPALDETSAE
+555 QMQSPALDETSAE

-588 DEPQSAKSVMNL
+588 DEPQSAESAMNL
-600 DEGTQGAENA
+600 DEGAQGAENA

-620 TQNTENPQAEQDTA
+620 TQNAENPQAEQDTA
-634 QETPSDELA
+634 QEMPNDELA

-651 SENSL
+651 GENLL
-656 ETTQKAEFSSE
+656 ETTQKAEFSNE
-667 NAPDIMQNAELINE
+667 NSPDIMQNAELTDE
-681 NAPET
+681 NSLEM

-695 TAEQENEPLS
+695 TAEQENEPLP

-713 EKQEKMMSFDDLPEN
+713 EKQEKTMSFDDLPEN

-780 NAQNSPSSEDDALTN
+780 NAQNSPSSEDDTLTN

-805 DNLNTEQNA
+805 ENLNTEQNA

-832 QTQVSLDE
+832 QT
-840 SLAQTPS
+840 PS
-847 EIKFDE
+847 EVSFDE
-853 SFAPSDELTT
+853 SFASSDELTT
-863 QENAEFASET
+863 QKNAEFASENAP

-892 QANDEN
+892 QANAEN
-898 LAQTPQINAPSNENA
+898 LAQTPQINVPLSENA

-941 STSQAQTKASQASQ
+941 STSQAQTNANKASQ

>member
-58 GKCKKLIYISSG
+58 GKCKKLICISSG

-93 MRIDETAA
+93 MRIDEAA
-101 VQSDKDK
+101 AAQADKDK

-158 LAEAQNESAN
+158 LAEAQSESAN
-168 AANDEAAPKSASDDN
+168 AADDKAAPESASDDN

-208 VATTAQNSASDEPS
+208 ATTTAQNSASDEPS
-222 TDENAQSTEPEKPKD
+222 TDENAQNTEPEKPKD

-313 QDLADITQGLGVDEQ
+313 QDLADITQGLGVDKQ
-328 GAANPALN
+328 GAENSALN
-336 EDSQSESAANPQND
+336 EDSQRESMANPQND

-388 SDEPADENLAPNL
+388 SDEPADENLAPNS

-411 NSNEQADESLTLNS
+411 NSNEQTS
-425 NEQADE
+425 E

-472 LSDESLSQE
+472 LSDESL
-481 NVEFASE
+481 
-488 NLSDDNAENAP
+488 P
-499 ETLESTQNTENP
+499 
-511 QAEQDTAQETPSDEL
+511 
-526 AMQENAEFAS
+526 QENAEFVS

-549 ENLDEN
+549 ENLDESV
-555 AQTQSPALDETSAE
+555 QMQSPALDETSAE

-588 DEPQSAKSVMNL
+588 DEPQSAESVMNL
-600 DEGTQGAENA
+600 DEGSQGAENA

-620 TQNTENPQAEQDTA
+620 TQNAENSQSEQDTA
-634 QETPSDELA
+634 QETPSDELE
-643 TQENAEFA
+643 TQENAEFTG
-651 SENSL
+651 ENSL
-656 ETTQKAEFSSE
+656 ETTQKAEFASE
-667 NAPDIMQNAELINE
+667 NSPDIM
-681 NAPET
+681 
-686 AQNAEFASQ
+686 QNAEFASQ
-695 TAEQENEPLS
+695 TAEQENEPLP

-713 EKQEKMMSFDDLPEN
+713 EKQEKTMSFDDLPEN

-768 DLNAMDEELNSP
+768 DLNAMDEEFNSP
-780 NAQNSPSSEDDALTN
+780 NAQNSLSSEDDALTN
-795 SLNADNENLL
+795 SQNADNENLL
-805 DNLNTEQNA
+805 ENLNTEQNA

-853 SFAPSDELTT
+853 SFAPSDELTR

-928 ELQRALGEIPAQE
+928 ELQRALGETPAQE
-941 STSQAQTKASQASQ
+941 STSQAQTNANKASQ
-955 NASAQNGENSSPSEL
+955 NTSATNDENSSPSEL

>member
-34 ASDIDGYDVIIVDDG
+34 TSDIDSYDVIIVDDG

-93 MRIDETAA
+93 MRIDEATAA
-101 VQSDKDK
+101 QADKDK
-108 GANAEKTAPTSENV
+108 GENAEKTAPTSENI

-145 NKLLEPESASEPA
+145 NKLLEPESASEPT

-168 AANDEAAPKSASDDN
+168 AANEAAPESTSDDN

-194 TGENAENAGDEKES
+194 TGENAENADDEKES
-208 VATTAQNSASDEPS
+208 TATTAQNSASDEPS
-222 TDENAQSTEPEKPKD
+222 TDENAQNTEPEKPKD

-287 ADESALNASQ
+287 AGESALNASQ
-297 NDESAASED
+297 NDEGSASED

-328 GAANPALN
+328 DAANPALN
-336 EDSQSESAANPQND
+336 EDSQSESAVNPQND
-350 ENNATDFPQ
+350 ENNAMDFPQ

-383 EPASA
+383 EPASENLSA
-388 SDEPADENLAPNL
+388 NEQADENLAPN
-401 SETADESLTL
+401 SS
-411 NSNEQADESLTLNS
+411 EQADENSALNS
-425 NEQADE
+425 SEQTSE

-454 NDEQATDIQAKST
+454 NDEQASDILTKNS

-472 LSDESLSQE
+472 LSDEPLPQE
-481 NVEFASE
+481 
-488 NLSDDNAENAP
+488 NAENAP
-499 ETLESTQNTENP
+499 ETLESTQNAENP
-511 QAEQDTAQETPSDEL
+511 QAEQETQDDEL
-526 AMQENAEFAS
+526 AMQE
-536 ENLSDDE
+536 
-543 NAEILG
+543 
-549 ENLDEN
+549 
-555 AQTQSPALDETSAE
+555 
-569 IQAQIKDI
+569 
-577 SALENEANAPL
+577 
-588 DEPQSAKSVMNL
+588 
-600 DEGTQGAENA
+600 
-610 LEMAQETLES
+610 
-620 TQNTENPQAEQDTA
+620 
-634 QETPSDELA
+634 
-643 TQENAEFA
+643 
-651 SENSL
+651 
-656 ETTQKAEFSSE
+656 KAEFSSE
-667 NAPDIMQNAELINE
+667 NSLDTAQNAEFADENSPQTTQNAELTNE
-681 NAPET
+681 NSPQT

-695 TAEQENEPLS
+695 TAEQENEPLP

-713 EKQEKMMSFDDLPEN
+713 EKQEKTMSFDDLPEN

-795 SLNADNENLL
+795 SQNADNENLL

-827 SENLA
+827 SESLA

-840 SLAQTPS
+840 CLAQTPS

-853 SFAPSDELTT
+853 SLAPSDELTT
-863 QENAEFASET
+863 QENAEFASKIQTT
-873 QTAQSD
+873 QSDENSAQNVAAQTQSD
-879 ENLAQMQSDENFA
+879 ENLAQTPSETNF
-892 QANDEN
+892 DEN
-898 LAQTPQINAPSNENA
+898 LAQVPQSNAPSSENA
-913 LNADLTDDL
+913 FNADLTDDL

-928 ELQRALGEIPAQE
+928 ELQRALGEIPAQ
-941 STSQAQTKASQASQ
+941 TSQAQTNANQTSQ
-955 NASAQNGENSSPSEL
+955 NASAQNGENSSTSEL

>member
-93 MRIDETAA
+93 MRIDEAA
-101 VQSDKDK
+101 AAQADKDK
-108 GANAEKTAPTSENV
+108 GANAEKDALKSENV

-168 AANDEAAPKSASDDN
+168 AANDETAPESTSDDN

-194 TGENAENAGDEKES
+194 TGENAENADDEKES
-208 VATTAQNSASDEPS
+208 AATTAQNSASDEPS
-222 TDENAQSTEPEKPKD
+222 TDENAQNTEPEKPKD

-297 NDESAASED
+297 NDESSASED

-328 GAANPALN
+328 GATNPALN
-336 EDSQSESAANPQND
+336 EDSQSESAANPQNN

-383 EPASA
+383 EPAST

-401 SETADESLTL
+401 SEQADENLTLNSNETADESLTL
-411 NSNEQADESLTLNS
+411 NSNEQT
-425 NEQADE
+425 DE

-472 LSDESLSQE
+472 LSDESL
-481 NVEFASE
+481 
-488 NLSDDNAENAP
+488 P
-499 ETLESTQNTENP
+499 
-511 QAEQDTAQETPSDEL
+511 
-526 AMQENAEFAS
+526 QENAEFTS

-600 DEGTQGAENA
+600 DEGAQGAENA

-620 TQNTENPQAEQDTA
+620 TQNAENSQAEQDTA
-634 QETPSDELA
+634 QETPNDELA

-651 SENSL
+651 SEN
-656 ETTQKAEFSSE
+656 
-667 NAPDIMQNAELINE
+667 
-681 NAPET
+681 APET

-695 TAEQENEPLS
+695 MAEQENEPLP

-713 EKQEKMMSFDDLPEN
+713 EKQEKTMSFDDLPEN

-795 SLNADNENLL
+795 SQNADNENLL

-863 QENAEFASET
+863 QENAEFASENSL

-879 ENLAQMQSDENFA
+879 ENLAQNMAVQMQSDENFT

-898 LAQTPQINAPSNENA
+898 LAQTPQINAPSSENA

-928 ELQRALGEIPAQE
+928 ELQRALGEIPAQ
-941 STSQAQTKASQASQ
+941 TSQAQTNANKASQ
-955 NASAQNGENSSPSEL
+955 NTSAQNGENSSPSEL

>member
-34 ASDIDGYDVIIVDDG
+34 ASDIDSYDVIIVDDG

-93 MRIDETAA
+93 MRIDEAA
-101 VQSDKDK
+101 AAQADKDK
-108 GANAEKTAPTSENV
+108 GANAEKDALKSENA

-128 NASADEEDID
+128 NAIADEEDID

-168 AANDEAAPKSASDDN
+168 AANDEAAPESASDDN

-194 TGENAENAGDEKES
+194 TGENAENAGDEEES
-208 VATTAQNSASDEPS
+208 TATTAQNSASDEPS
-222 TDENAQSTEPEKPKD
+222 TDENAQNTEPEKPKD

-287 ADESALNASQ
+287 ADESTLNASQ
-297 NDESAASED
+297 NDESSASED

-328 GAANPALN
+328 GAANSALN
-336 EDSQSESAANPQND
+336 GDSQSESAANPQND

-383 EPASA
+383 EPAST
-388 SDEPADENLAPNL
+388 SDEPADE
-401 SETADESLTL
+401 SLIL
-411 NSNEQADESLTLNS
+411 NSNEQTS
-425 NEQADE
+425 E

-472 LSDESLSQE
+472 LSNESLPQE
-481 NVEFASE
+481 NAEFVSE
-488 NLSDDNAENAP
+488 NLSDENAENAP
-499 ETLESTQNTENP
+499 ETLESTQNAKNL
-511 QAEQDTAQETPSDEL
+511 QAEQGTAQETPSDEL

-549 ENLDEN
+549 ENLDESV
-555 AQTQSPALDETSAE
+555 QMQSPALDETSAE

-588 DEPQSAKSVMNL
+588 DEPQSAESAMNL
-600 DEGTQGAENA
+600 DEGSQGAENA
-610 LEMAQETLES
+610 L
-620 TQNTENPQAEQDTA
+620 
-634 QETPSDELA
+634 
-643 TQENAEFA
+643 
-651 SENSL
+651 
-656 ETTQKAEFSSE
+656 
-667 NAPDIMQNAELINE
+667 
-681 NAPET
+681 ET

-695 TAEQENEPLS
+695 TAEQENEPLP

-713 EKQEKMMSFDDLPEN
+713 EKQEKTMSFDDLPEN

-780 NAQNSPSSEDDALTN
+780 NAQNSPSSEDDTLTN
-795 SLNADNENLL
+795 SLSADNENLL
-805 DNLNTEQNA
+805 ENLNTEQNA

-853 SFAPSDELTT
+853 SFAPSDELTR
-863 QENAEFASET
+863 QENAEFASENSL

-898 LAQTPQINAPSNENA
+898 LAQAPQINAPSSENA

-941 STSQAQTKASQASQ
+941 SQAQTKASQTSQ
-955 NASAQNGENSSPSEL
+955 NTSAQNGENSSPSEL

>member
-93 MRIDETAA
+93 MRIDEVAA
-101 VQSDKDK
+101 AQADKDK

-168 AANDEAAPKSASDDN
+168 AANDEAAPESTSDDN

-208 VATTAQNSASDEPS
+208 TATTAQNSASDEPS
-222 TDENAQSTEPEKPKD
+222 TDENAQSTEPSKPKD

-287 ADESALNASQ
+287 ASESALNASQ
-297 NDESAASED
+297 NDESSASED

-328 GAANPALN
+328 GATNPALN
-336 EDSQSESAANPQND
+336 EDSQSESAANPQNN

-383 EPASA
+383 EPASENLSA
-388 SDEPADENLAPNL
+388 SEPAGENLAPNS
-401 SETADESLTL
+401 SEQIDE
-411 NSNEQADESLTLNS
+411 NLTLNS

-454 NDEQATDIQAKST
+454 NDEQATDIQAKNT

-472 LSDESLSQE
+472 LSDESL
-481 NVEFASE
+481 
-488 NLSDDNAENAP
+488 P
-499 ETLESTQNTENP
+499 
-511 QAEQDTAQETPSDEL
+511 
-526 AMQENAEFAS
+526 QENAEFAS
-536 ENLSDDE
+536 ENSLETTQNAEFSSENLSDE

-549 ENLDEN
+549 ESLDEN

-577 SALENEANAPL
+577 SALENEAN
-588 DEPQSAKSVMNL
+588 EPQSAESVMNL
-600 DEGTQGAENA
+600 DEGAQGAENA

-620 TQNTENPQAEQDTA
+620 TQNAENSQAEQDTA
-634 QETPSDELA
+634 QEMPNDELA
-643 TQENAEFA
+643 TQENAEFTN
-651 SENSL
+651 ENSL
-656 ETTQKAEFSSE
+656 ETTQKAEFTGENSLETTQKAEFASE
-667 NAPDIMQNAELINE
+667 NSPQ
-681 NAPET
+681 T

-695 TAEQENEPLS
+695 TAEQENEPLP

-713 EKQEKMMSFDDLPEN
+713 EKQEKTMSFDDLPEN

-768 DLNAMDEELNSP
+768 DLNAMDEEFNSP

-814 TLAPSEQNESILA
+814 TFAPSEQNESILA

-873 QTAQSD
+873 QTAQ
-879 ENLAQMQSDENFA
+879 MQSDENFA

-898 LAQTPQINAPSNENA
+898 LAQTPQINAPSSENA

-941 STSQAQTKASQASQ
+941 STSQTQTNANKASQ

>member
-93 MRIDETAA
+93 MRIDEAA
-101 VQSDKDK
+101 AAQADKDK
-108 GANAEKTAPTSENV
+108 GANAEKDALKSENV

-158 LAEAQNESAN
+158 LAETQNESAN
-168 AANDEAAPKSASDDN
+168 AANEAVPESTSDDN

-194 TGENAENAGDEKES
+194 TGENAENAGDEKERT
-208 VATTAQNSASDEPS
+208 ATTAKNSASDEPS
-222 TDENAQSTEPEKPKD
+222 TDENAQNTEPEKPKD

-249 DFDFNSIAPSGET
+249 DFDFDSIAPSGET

-276 QSQEPANTSEP
+276 QSQEPADTSEP

-328 GAANPALN
+328 GTENSALN
-336 EDSQSESAANPQND
+336 EDSQSESAANPQNN

-383 EPASA
+383 EQASA
-388 SDEPADENLAPNL
+388 SEPAGENLAPNS
-401 SETADESLTL
+401 SETADENVTL
-411 NSNEQADESLTLNS
+411 NSS
-425 NEQADE
+425 EQADE
-431 NLTLNSSETK
+431 NLILNSSETK

-454 NDEQATDIQAKST
+454 NDEQATDFQAKNT

-472 LSDESLSQE
+472 LSDESLPQE
-481 NVEFASE
+481 NAKFASE
-488 NLSDDNAENAP
+488 NSL
-499 ETLESTQNTENP
+499 ETTQ
-511 QAEQDTAQETPSDEL
+511 
-526 AMQENAEFAS
+526 NAEFAS
-536 ENLSDDE
+536 ENLSDE

-600 DEGTQGAENA
+600 DEGAQGADNA

-620 TQNTENPQAEQDTA
+620 TQNAENPQAGQDTA
-634 QETPSDELA
+634 QETPNDELA

-651 SENSL
+651 GENSL

-667 NAPDIMQNAELINE
+667 NSPDIMQNAELINE

-695 TAEQENEPLS
+695 TAEQENEPLP

-713 EKQEKMMSFDDLPEN
+713 EKQEKTMSFDDLPEN

-780 NAQNSPSSEDDALTN
+780 NAQNSPSSEDDTLTN
-795 SLNADNENLL
+795 SQNADNENLL
-805 DNLNTEQNA
+805 ENLNTEQNA

-840 SLAQTPS
+840 SLAQTSS

-853 SFAPSDELTT
+853 SLAPSDELTT
-863 QENAEFASET
+863 QENAEFVSENSL

-879 ENLAQMQSDENFA
+879 ENLA

-898 LAQTPQINAPSNENA
+898 LAQTPQINAPSSENA

-941 STSQAQTKASQASQ
+941 STSQTQTKANQASQ
-955 NASAQNGENSSPSEL
+955 NASVQNGENSSPSEL